1 MNLCLLLAIMLLW
14 AMRSSVQG
22 QCDKSSEATQL
33 NLSVTYELPSFTAD
47 FPIQNMV
54 MLDGVIYVGAVN
66 RIYALAPNL
75 TKLSEYRTG
84 PLLANETCGQKQ
96 SGTSSGGRVDNH
108 NIALVV
114 ENIYD
119 KGLYSCGSAD
129 NGVCRRHVLDDGASP
144 KTIDEEVYCFANK
157 VSLGTGQPIDSDVVV
172 SPSGSQVLNVE
183 SNVIKFFVG
192 NSEIPGRGN
201 ISGSAKH
208 LHTISLRK
216 MKTSQNGF
224 TFFSNTSYMDLIPSL
239 RGNYYLRYV
248 YSFHSGP
255 FTYFLTVQRVS
266 KDSQAYHS
274 RIVRMCSTDFVIR
287 RYVEMPLECISTD
300 KRRRRS
306 VKDVKVF
313 NILQAAYVTKAG
325 IDPELQKQVKVE
337 EGDDVLFA
345 AFAQGKPNSPE
356 PTPNSA
362 VCVMSLK
369 HINNMFKAY
378 MDRCNTVD
386 PYHFTG
392 SDKKSCYNVTSSD
405 DCDPHEGIHEGKE
418 STYRLQVTQF
428 VQRLEYWHK
437 DLTNTLVTS
446 ITVAPVHGRAVVYL
460 GTIDGRQIQ
469 VLFSR
474 FASPHVNIHLDSRPV
489 ISSVA
494 LLDADHPDGAI
505 LMATGNKITKVPLIG
520 PGCGQLTTCTSWL
533 LSSRVT
539 ECGWCDGRCTR
550 ATECPS
556 SSIWTQDYCT
566 PVITEFYPKSG
577 PVRGSTVVTICGRN
591 FGFDKTE
598 NFKASVV
605 TVEVAGASCKL
616 PRQENTNRWTE
627 MHCSPVFNG
636 NFTPS
641 GDAVKVTSGHK
652 VAKMG
657 KFTFV
662 DPVIHEIFPT
672 FGPKSGNT
680 MLTIRGEFLNTGNKQ
695 EVTVGKVACKIE
707 SVSSTMLTCKTPPH
721 AVHSKQTVKLT
732 VDSVERRAPVLFTYN
747 PDPIINNIQ
756 PSRSFVSGGCTV
768 SANGLFLQSGLQP
781 QMVLSTGQDKELFQ
795 VSCVYGE
802 NRTSIQCT
810 TPSLAKLHL
819 QPPVVTK
826 VAFVLD
832 GYSTDC
838 WDLIYVED
846 PLFQDPKLTSKDNKS
861 IVELKGDRMD
871 REAMKCQVLTV
882 SNHSCES
889 LTLVGNT
896 LECIVPTELQAAT
909 AKELQVEWRQAD
921 SIRHLGKVT
930 LAQEQDY
937 TGLIV
942 GCVSFSL
949 LLLLLGMVLMWRKN
963 KHIDDLSEVWY
974 DGRGHIQHLDRLA
987 NARSISPTNEMVSHE
1002 SVDYRTTLL
1011 EDQGIDRP
1019 ETCRAAPVIYGGNG
1033 ELLSPRL
1040 GALGGGIGIGMGMG
1054 MGMAM
1059 EGELVSPLLMAPV
1072 HIDPSCLHP
1081 DLLTEMQH
1089 VVIAR
1094 ERLLLHLNQV
1104 IGRGHFGCV
1113 FHGTLLESDGQK
1125 LHCAVKS
1132 LNRITDLEEVSQF
1145 LKEGIIMKDFSHP
1158 NVLSL
1163 MGICLPPEGS
1173 PLVVLPYMKH
1183 GDLRNFIRD
1192 EGHNPTVKDLMG
1204 FGLQV
1209 ARGMEYLASKKFVH
1223 RDLAARNCMLDESY
1237 TVKVADFGLARDV
1250 YDKEYYSVHNKSGVK
1265 LPVKWMALESLQT
1278 HKFTTKSDVW
1288 SFGVLLWELMTR
1300 GAPPYSDVNSFD
1312 ITVFL
1317 LQGRRLLQPEF
1328 CPDAL
1333 YTVMIE
1339 CWHPKPERRPSF
1351 SELVSRISAIFSSFS
1366 GEHYV
1371 LLNTTYVNIDKM
1383 SPYPSLLAS
1392 TASSSSSSSS
1402 EPSTSTSLPSHSPL
1416 FCHVERDCCT

>member
-1 MNLCLLLAIMLLW
+1 MNLCCLPAVPLLLLLLW
-14 AMRSSVQG
+14 ALSASAEG
-22 QCDKSSEATQL
+22 HCDKSPETNKL
-33 NLSVTYELPSFTAD
+33 NLSVSYELPTFTAD
-47 FPIQNMV
+47 SPIQNMV
-54 MLDGVIYVGAVN
+54 TLDGIIYVGAVN
-66 RIYALAPNL
+66 RIYALAPDL
-75 TKLSEYRTG
+75 TKLSEYHTG
-84 PLLANETCGQKQ
+84 PLLANQTCGQKFAN
-96 SGTSSGGRVDNH
+96 TSFGGGRKDNV
-108 NIALVV
+108 NVALVL

-119 KGLYSCGSAD
+119 KGLFSCGSAD
-129 NGVCRRHVLDDGASP
+129 NGVCRRHVLEDDVSQ
-144 KTIDEEVYCFANK
+144 KSVDEQVYCFTDLK
-157 VSLGTGQPIDSDVVV
+157 QDKGQPRDSDVVV

-183 SNVIKFFVG
+183 SNMIMFFVG
-192 NSEIPGRGN
+192 NSEIPGLGN
-201 ISGSAKH
+201 GIGSATH
-208 LHTISLRK
+208 PHTMSLRK

-224 TFFSNTSYMDLIPSL
+224 TFLSSQSYMDLIPPL
-239 RGNYYLRYV
+239 RGSYYLRYV

-255 FTYFLTVQRVS
+255 FTYFLTVQQVS
-266 KDSQAYHS
+266 KDSQAYHT
-274 RIVRMCSTDFVIR
+274 RIVRMCSFDHDIR

-306 VKDVKVF
+306 TEDVKVF
-313 NILQAAYVTKAG
+313 NILQAANVTKVG
-325 IDPELQKQVKVE
+325 SDVELQRQLKVE
-337 EGDDVLFA
+337 EDDDVLFA
-345 AFAQGKPNSPE
+345 AFARGKPNSPE

-362 VCVMSLK
+362 ICIMSLK
-369 HINNMFKAY
+369 HINDMFKMY
-378 MDRCNTVD
+378 MKKCNTVD
-386 PYHFTG
+386 LYHFTG
-392 SDKKSCYNVTSSD
+392 SDTKSCYNVSSSN

-418 STYRLQVTQF
+418 GKYRLQVTQF

-437 DLTNTLVTS
+437 ELTNTLVTS
-446 ITVAPVHGRAVVYL
+446 INVVPVHGRAVAYL
-460 GTIDGRQIQ
+460 GTADGRHIQ
-469 VLFSR
+469 VVFSR
-474 FASPHVNIHLDSRPV
+474 SLRPHVNIRLDSRPV
-489 ISSVA
+489 SAGVVLPGQNLSEGA
-494 LLDADHPDGAI
+494 LL
-505 LMATGNKITKVPLIG
+505 LATGNKITKVPLIG
-520 PGCGQLTTCTSWL
+520 PGCDQLTTCTSCL

-550 ATECPS
+550 ANQCP
-556 SSIWTQDYCT
+556 SSIWTQEYCT
-566 PVITEFYPKSG
+566 PVITKVFPTSG
-577 PVRGSTVVTICGRN
+577 PIRGSTTVTICGLN
-591 FGFDKTE
+591 FGFVKTE
-598 NFKASVV
+598 SFKVPLV
-605 TVEVAGASCKL
+605 TVEVAGAHCKL
-616 PRQENTNRWTE
+616 LRQDYINRWTE
-627 MHCSPVFNG
+627 IQCSPMSAG

-641 GDAVKVTSGHK
+641 GHTVKVTSGHM
-652 VAKMG
+652 VAKMDG
-657 KFTFV
+657 FTFV
-662 DPVIHEIFPT
+662 DPVISEIFPT
-672 FGPKSGNT
+672 FGPKSGST
-680 MLTIRGEFLNTGNKQ
+680 MLTIRGASLDTGNKL
-695 EVTVGKVACKIE
+695 EVTVGKAACNIQ
-707 SVSSTMLTCKTPPH
+707 SLSPTMLTCKTSPY
-721 AVHSKQTVKLT
+721 AVPCKQPVKLT
-732 VDSVERRAPVLFTYN
+732 VDSVERQAPLLFTYN
-747 PDPIINNIQ
+747 RDPIISSIQ

-768 SANGLFLQSGLQP
+768 VAHGLFLQSGLQP
-781 QMVLSTGQDKELFQ
+781 QMILTTGQDAEVFH

-802 NRTSIQCT
+802 NGTSIHCT
-810 TPSLAKLHL
+810 TPSLAKLAL

-832 GYSTDC
+832 GYMTEQK
-838 WDLIYVED
+838 DLIYVED

-896 LECIVPTELQAAT
+896 LECTIPTELQT
-909 AKELQVEWRQAD
+909 TTSKELQVEWRQAD
-921 SIRHLGKVT
+921 SVIHLGNLM

-937 TGLIV
+937 TGLVV
-942 GCVSFSL
+942 GSVCVSL
-949 LLLLLGMVLMWRKN
+949 LLLLLGSLLMWRRNKN
-963 KHIDDLSEVWY
+963 IDDLSEVWY

-987 NARSISPTNEMVSHE
+987 NARSVSPTNEMVSHE
-1002 SVDYRTTLL
+1002 SVDYRTNLL
-1011 EDQGIDRP
+1011 EDQGTDRP
-1019 ETCRAAPVIYGGNG
+1019 ETCRAGPPIYGSNG

-1040 GALGGGIGIGMGMG
+1040 VTLGSGMGLG
-1054 MGMAM
+1054 M

-1081 DLLTEMQH
+1081 DLLTEVQH

-1094 ERLLLHLNQV
+1094 EQLLLHLNQV

-1113 FHGTLLESDGQK
+1113 FHGTLLEPDGQK
-1125 LHCAVKS
+1125 QHCAVKS

-1163 MGICLPPEGS
+1163 LGICLPPEGS
-1173 PLVVLPYMKH
+1173 PLMVLPYMKH

-1192 EGHNPTVKDLMG
+1192 EAHNPTVKDLMG

-1339 CWHPKPERRPSF
+1339 CWHPNPERRHSY
-1351 SELVSRISAIFSSFS
+1351 SELVSSTTYYYSYC
-1366 GEHYV
+1366 GVHY
-1371 LLNTTYVNIDKM
+1371 LLTTTYVHIVKM
-1383 SPYPSLLAS
+1383 NPYPSLLVS
-1392 TASSSSSSSS
+1392 THLTPSSSSLSSD
-1402 EPSTSTSLPSHSPL
+1402 PFTSTSLPTQSHLLSR
-1416 FCHVERDCCT
+1416 VERQCCT

>member
-1 MNLCLLLAIMLLW
+1 PGSHSQSLHHCGHDSERRPSVLDVFILFC
-14 AMRSSVQG
+14 VQG
-22 QCDKSSEATQL
+22 QCDKSSETSKL
-33 NLSVTYELPSFTAD
+33 NLSVTYELPTFTAD

-54 MLDGVIYVGAVN
+54 TLDGIIYVGTVN

-84 PLLANETCGQKQ
+84 PLHANETCGQR
-96 SGTSSGGRVDNH
+96 GTGTRSNGTVDNH

-129 NGVCRRHVLDDGASP
+129 KGVCRRHVLDDDISP
-144 KTIDEEVYCFANK
+144 KTVDEEVYCFADK
-157 VSLGTGQPIDSDVVV
+157 VGRGRGQPSDSDVVV

-192 NSEIPGRGN
+192 NSEIPGSGN
-201 ISGSAKH
+201 ESSH
-208 LHTISLRK
+208 PHTISLRK

-224 TFFSNTSYMDLIPSL
+224 TFFSNHSYMDLIPSL

-266 KDSQAYHS
+266 RDSQAYHT
-274 RIVRMCSTDFVIR
+274 RIVRMCSSDLVIR
-287 RYVEMPLECISTD
+287 RYIEMPLECISTD

-306 VKDVKVF
+306 TEEMKVF
-313 NILQAAYVTKAG
+313 NILQAAHVTKVG
-325 IDPELQKQVKVE
+325 NDIELLKQLKVE

-345 AFAQGKPNSPE
+345 AFARGKPDSPE

-369 HINNMFKAY
+369 HLNNMFKIY
-378 MDRCNTVD
+378 MQKCNTVD
-386 PYHFTG
+386 PYHFTA
-392 SDKKSCYNVTSSD
+392 SDKKSCYNVVRLRARK
-405 DCDPHEGIHEGKE
+405 EGK
-418 STYRLQVTQF
+418 YRLQVTQF

-437 DLTNTLVTS
+437 ELTNTLVTS
-446 ITVAPVHGRAVVYL
+446 ITVVPVHGRTVAYL
-460 GTIDGRQIQ
+460 GTADGRHIQ

-474 FASPHVNIHLDSRPV
+474 FASPHVNIRLDPSPV
-489 ISSVA
+489 SSSVA
-494 LLDADHPDGAI
+494 LLDDNNSEGSL

-520 PGCGQLTTCTSWL
+520 PGCGQLTTCTSCL

-539 ECGWCDGRCTR
+539 DCGWCDGRCTR
-550 ATECPS
+550 AHQCPAS
-556 SSIWTQDYCT
+556 VWTQQHCT
-566 PVITEFYPKSG
+566 PVITKVFPASG
-577 PVRGSTVVTICGRN
+577 PIRGSTAVTICGRN
-591 FGFDKTE
+591 FGFDRTE
-598 NFKASVV
+598 SFKASLV
-605 TVEVAGASCKL
+605 TVEVAGAHCKL
-616 PRQENTNRWTE
+616 PRQDNANR
-627 MHCSPVFNG
+627 CVG

-641 GDAVKVTSGHK
+641 GHTVK
-652 VAKMG
+652 
-657 KFTFV
+657 

-680 MLTIRGEFLNTGNKQ
+680 MLTIRGAFLDTGNKRD
-695 EVTVGKVACKIE
+695 VTVGKAACKIL
-707 SVSSTMLTCKTPPH
+707 SLSPTMLTCKTPPH
-721 AVHSKQTVKLT
+721 AVPSDQPVKLT
-732 VDSVERRAPVLFTYN
+732 VDSVERLAPVLFTYN
-747 PDPIINNIQ
+747 QDPIINSIQ

-768 SANGLFLQSGLQP
+768 SAHGFFLQSGLQP
-781 QMVLSTGQDKELFQ
+781 QMVLTTGQDAKVFH

-810 TPSLAKLHL
+810 TPSLAKLAL

-832 GYSTDC
+832 GYSTDQ

-896 LECIVPTELQAAT
+896 LECTVPTELQAAT
-909 AKELQVEWRQAD
+909 SKELQVEWRQAD
-921 SIRHLGKVT
+921 SIKHLGKVT
-930 LAQEQDY
+930 LAQEQDF

-942 GCVSFSL
+942 GCVCVSL
-949 LLLLLGMVLMWRKN
+949 LLLLLATLLMWRRN

-987 NARSISPTNEMVSHE
+987 NARSVSPTNEMVSHE

-1011 EDQGIDRP
+1011 E
-1019 ETCRAAPVIYGGNG
+1019 AAPPIYGGNG

-1040 GALGGGIGIGMGMG
+1040 GALGGGMGIGLG
-1054 MGMAM
+1054 M

-1081 DLLTEMQH
+1081 DLLTEVQH

-1094 ERLLLHLNQV
+1094 EQLLLHLNQV

-1113 FHGTLLESDGQK
+1113 FHGTLLEPDGQK
-1125 LHCAVKS
+1125 QHCAVKS

-1163 MGICLPPEGS
+1163 LGICLPPEGS

-1192 EGHNPTVKDLMG
+1192 EAHNPTVKDLMG

-1312 ITVFL
+1312 ITVYL

-1392 TASSSSSSSS
+1392 SSSSPTTTITAPSSPIADRR
-1402 EPSTSTSLPSHSPL
+1402 EPQRTLGLTLSAPPTVLT
-1416 FCHVERDCCT
+1416 VR

>member
-1 MNLCLLLAIMLLW
+1 MH
-14 AMRSSVQG
+14 MR
-22 QCDKSSEATQL
+22 
-33 NLSVTYELPSFTAD
+33 
-47 FPIQNMV
+47 
-54 MLDGVIYVGAVN
+54 
-66 RIYALAPNL
+66 
-75 TKLSEYRTG
+75 
-84 PLLANETCGQKQ
+84 
-96 SGTSSGGRVDNH
+96 
-108 NIALVV
+108 
-114 ENIYD
+114 
-119 KGLYSCGSAD
+119 
-129 NGVCRRHVLDDGASP
+129 
-144 KTIDEEVYCFANK
+144 
-157 VSLGTGQPIDSDVVV
+157 
-172 SPSGSQVLNVE
+172 
-183 SNVIKFFVG
+183 
-192 NSEIPGRGN
+192 
-201 ISGSAKH
+201 
-208 LHTISLRK
+208 
-216 MKTSQNGF
+216 
-224 TFFSNTSYMDLIPSL
+224 
-239 RGNYYLRYV
+239 
-248 YSFHSGP
+248 
-255 FTYFLTVQRVS
+255 
-266 KDSQAYHS
+266 
-274 RIVRMCSTDFVIR
+274 
-287 RYVEMPLECISTD
+287 
-300 KRRRRS
+300 
-306 VKDVKVF
+306 
-313 NILQAAYVTKAG
+313 
-325 IDPELQKQVKVE
+325 
-337 EGDDVLFA
+337 
-345 AFAQGKPNSPE
+345 
-356 PTPNSA
+356 
-362 VCVMSLK
+362 
-369 HINNMFKAY
+369 
-378 MDRCNTVD
+378 
-386 PYHFTG
+386 
-392 SDKKSCYNVTSSD
+392 
-405 DCDPHEGIHEGKE
+405 GIHEGKE
-418 STYRLQVTQF
+418 GQVPRLQVTLF

-437 DLTNTLVTS
+437 VLKNTLVTS
-446 ITVAPVHGRAVVYL
+446 INVVPVHGRAVAYL
-460 GTIDGRQIQ
+460 GTADGRHIQ
-469 VLFSR
+469 VQFSR
-474 FASPHVNIHLDSRPV
+474 YASPHVNIRLDSRPV
-489 ISSVA
+489 SSSVA
-494 LLDADHPDGAI
+494 LMDADGSGGA
-505 LMATGNKITKVPLIG
+505 LLVATGNKITKVPLSG
-520 PGCGQLTTCTSWL
+520 PGCAQMTSCTACL
-533 LSSRVT
+533 VSSRVT
-539 ECGWCDGRCTR
+539 GCGWCDGRCTR
-550 ATECPS
+550 AEQCPS
-556 SSIWTQDYCT
+556 SSSSSSAWTQDYCT
-566 PVITEFYPKSG
+566 PVLTKVFPTSG
-577 PVRGSTVVTICGRN
+577 PIRGSTVVTLCGQN
-591 FGFDKTE
+591 FGFVKTDLS
-598 NFKASVV
+598 FKSAVV
-605 TVEVAGASCKL
+605 SVEVAGAPCKL
-616 PRQENTNRWTE
+616 SRQDNLNRWTE
-627 MHCSPVFNG
+627 MQCSPVISG

-641 GDAVKVTSGHK
+641 GTTVKVTSGHK
-652 VAKMG
+652 VTAIEG
-657 KFTFV
+657 FTFV

-680 MLTIRGEFLNTGNKQ
+680 MLTIRGAFLDTGNKR
-695 EVTVGKVACKIE
+695 EVMIGRAVCKIQ
-707 SVSSTMLTCKTPPH
+707 SLSSTMLTCKTPPH
-721 AVHSKQTVKLT
+721 AVNSKQPVKLT
-732 VDSVERRAPVLFTYN
+732 VDSVERLAPLPFSYN
-747 PDPIINNIQ
+747 PDPIISSIQ

-768 SANGLFLQSGLQP
+768 SAHGLFLQSGLQP
-781 QMVLSTGQDKELFQ
+781 QMVLTTGQDAEVFH

-810 TPSLAKLHL
+810 TPSLVKLAL

-826 VAFVLD
+826 VSFVLD
-832 GYSTDC
+832 GYSTGQ

-889 LTLVGNT
+889 LILVGNT
-896 LECIVPTELQAAT
+896 LECTVPNELQAAT

-921 SIRHLGKVT
+921 SIRHLGVVT
-930 LAQEQDY
+930 LAQEQDF

-942 GCVSFSL
+942 GCVCVSL
-949 LLLLLGMVLMWRKN
+949 LLLLLGTLLMWRRN

-987 NARSISPTNEMVSHE
+987 NARSVSPTNEMVSHE

-1011 EDQGIDRP
+1011 EDQGTDRP
-1019 ETCRAAPVIYGGNG
+1019 ETCRGAPPIYGGNG

-1040 GALGGGIGIGMGMG
+1040 GVLAGGLG
-1054 MGMAM
+1054 M
-1059 EGELVSPLLMAPV
+1059 EGELMSPLLMAPV

-1081 DLLTEMQH
+1081 DLLNEVQH

-1094 ERLLLHLNQV
+1094 EKLLLHLNQV

-1113 FHGTLLESDGQK
+1113 FHGTLLEPEGQNQ
-1125 LHCAVKS
+1125 HCAVKS

-1163 MGICLPPEGS
+1163 LGICLPQEGS

-1351 SELVSRISAIFSSFS
+1351 SELVSRISAIFASFS

-1371 LLNTTYVNIDKM
+1371 LLNTTYVNIEKM

-1392 TASSSSSSSS
+1392 SSNITSTTTSTTTMGDSFPSSSSD
-1402 EPSTSTSLPSHSPL
+1402 PTTSTSLPTQSPL
-1416 FCHVERDCCT
+1416 FCHVV

>member
-1 MNLCLLLAIMLLW
+1 MNLLLLHATVLLW
-14 AMRSSVQG
+14 ALCPSMQNY
-22 QCDKSSEATQL
+22 CDKSSETSKL
-33 NLSVTYELPSFTAD
+33 NLSVTYELPTFTAD

-54 MLDGVIYVGAVN
+54 TLEGIIYVGAVN

-75 TKLSEYRTG
+75 TKLSEYHTG
-84 PLLANETCGQKQ
+84 PLLASQACGLTQTRTGST
-96 SGTSSGGRVDNH
+96 SGVDNH

-119 KGLYSCGSAD
+119 KGLYSCGSVD
-129 NGVCRRHVLDDGASP
+129 NGVCRRHVLDDGNSLKA
-144 KTIDEEVYCFANK
+144 IDEEVYCFADK
-157 VSLGTGQPIDSDVVV
+157 VQPGQGHPIDADVVV

-183 SNVIKFFVG
+183 SNVITFFVG
-192 NSEIPGRGN
+192 NSEIPKAGN
-201 ISGSAKH
+201 ISGSVLR
-208 LHTISLRK
+208 LHTISQRK

-224 TFFSNTSYMDLIPSL
+224 TFFSSLSYMDLIPSL
-239 RGNYYLRYV
+239 QGHYYLRYV

-255 FTYFLTVQRVS
+255 FTYFLTVQQVS
-266 KDSQAYHS
+266 KDTQAYHT
-274 RIVRMCSTDFVIR
+274 RIVRMCSSDLVIR
-287 RYVEMPLECISTD
+287 RYVEMPLECISTN
-300 KRRRRS
+300 KRRRRTTEE
-306 VKDVKVF
+306 VKVF
-313 NILQAAYVTKAG
+313 NILQAAHVTKVRNDA
-325 IDPELQKQVKVE
+325 ELQNQLKVE
-337 EGDDVLFA
+337 DNEDVLFA
-345 AFAQGKPNSPE
+345 AFAQGQPGSPE

-362 VCVMSLK
+362 VCAMSLK
-369 HINNMFKAY
+369 HINNLFKMY
-378 MDRCNTVD
+378 MQKCNTID

-392 SDKKSCYNVTSSD
+392 SERKSCYNM
-405 DCDPHEGIHEGKE
+405 
-418 STYRLQVTQF
+418 
-428 VQRLEYWHK
+428 
-437 DLTNTLVTS
+437 
-446 ITVAPVHGRAVVYL
+446 
-460 GTIDGRQIQ
+460 

-474 FASPHVNIHLDSRPV
+474 FTSPHVNIGLDSRPV
-489 ISSVA
+489 SASVVLPDKPHSEGA
-494 LLDADHPDGAI
+494 L
-505 LMATGNKITKVPLIG
+505 LMATGNKITKIPLIG
-520 PGCGQLTTCTSWL
+520 PGCGQLTTCISCL
-533 LSSRVT
+533 LSSKVT
-539 ECGWCDGRCTR
+539 QCGWCDGRCTR
-550 ATECPS
+550 RLQCPS
-556 SSIWTQDYCT
+556 SSGWSQDNCT
-566 PVITEFYPKSG
+566 PVITKVFPSSG
-577 PVRGSTVVTICGRN
+577 PIRGTTTITICGRN

-598 NFKASVV
+598 NFKPSMVN
-605 TVEVAGASCKL
+605 VEVAGAQCKL
-616 PRQENTNRWTE
+616 VRQDNVHRWTE
-627 MHCSPVFNG
+627 MQCSPTYSG
-636 NFTPS
+636 NFTLS
-641 GDAVKVTSGHK
+641 RHLVKVTSGHA
-652 VAKMG
+652 VAKLEG
-657 KFTFV
+657 FKFV
-662 DPVIHEIFPT
+662 DPVINDIFPT

-680 MLTIRGEFLNTGNKQ
+680 MLTIRGAFLDTGNKQ
-695 EVTVGKVACKIE
+695 VVTVGKASCKIQ
-707 SVSSTMLTCKTPPH
+707 SVSFSMLTCKTPPH
-721 AVHSKQTVKLT
+721 THAVPSEQPVKLT
-732 VDSVERRAPVLFTYN
+732 VDTVERQAPVPFTYN
-747 PDPIINNIQ
+747 EDPVISSIQ
-756 PSRSFVSGGCTV
+756 PLRSFVSGGCTV
-768 SANGLFLQSGLQP
+768 SAQGSYLQSGLQP
-781 QMVLSTGQDKELFQ
+781 QMVLRTAQDAAVFH

-810 TPSLAKLHL
+810 TPSLAKLPL

-832 GYSTDC
+832 GYLTDQK
-838 WDLIYVED
+838 DLIYVED

-889 LTLVGNT
+889 LTVVGNI
-896 LECIVPTELQAAT
+896 LECTVPTQLHAAT

-942 GCVSFSL
+942 GCVCVSL
-949 LLLLLGMVLMWRKN
+949 LLLFLGSLLMWKRN

-987 NARSISPTNEMVSHE
+987 NARSVSPTNEMVSHE

-1011 EDQGIDRP
+1011 EDQGVDRP
-1019 ETCRAAPVIYGGNG
+1019 ETCRAAPPIYRADG

-1040 GALGGGIGIGMGMG
+1040 GTLGGGLGLG
-1054 MGMAM
+1054 M
-1059 EGELVSPLLMAPV
+1059 EGDLVSPLLMAPV

-1081 DLLTEMQH
+1081 DLLTEVQH

-1094 ERLLLHLNQV
+1094 EQLLLHVNQI

-1113 FHGTLLESDGQK
+1113 FHGTLLEPDGQK
-1125 LHCAVKS
+1125 QHCAIKS

-1145 LKEGIIMKDFSHP
+1145 LKEGIIMKDFSHT

-1163 MGICLPPEGS
+1163 LGICLPPEGS

-1192 EGHNPTVKDLMG
+1192 EVHNPTVKDLMG

-1351 SELVSRISAIFSSFS
+1351 SELVSRIATIFSSFS

-1371 LLNTTYVNIDKM
+1371 LLNTTYVNIEKM

-1392 TASSSSSSSS
+1392 TSSSSDSSS
-1402 EPSTSTSLPSHSPL
+1402 EPCTSLSLPSQSPL
-1416 FCHVERDCCT
+1416 LCRKDHECCT

>member
-1 MNLCLLLAIMLLW
+1 MNLCLLHAIMLLW
-14 AMRSSVQG
+14 AVRSSVQG
-22 QCDKSSEATQL
+22 QCDKSSEDTKL
-33 NLSVTYELPSFTAD
+33 NLSVTYELPSFTAE

-54 MLDGVIYVGAVN
+54 ILDGVIYVGAVN

-75 TKLSEYRTG
+75 RKLSEYHTG
-84 PLLANETCGQKQ
+84 PLRANETCGQKLN
-96 SGTSSGGRVDNH
+96 GASSSGRVDNH
-108 NIALVV
+108 NIALVA
-114 ENIYD
+114 ENVYD

-129 NGVCRRHVLDDGASP
+129 NGVCRRHVVDDGVRKSV
-144 KTIDEEVYCFANK
+144 DEEVYCFADNK
-157 VSLGTGQPIDSDVVV
+157 KLETGQPDDSDVVV
-172 SPSGSQVLNVE
+172 SPLGSQVLNVE

-192 NSEIPGRGN
+192 NSEIPGRRN
-201 ISGSAKH
+201 ISSSAKH
-208 LHTISLRK
+208 PHTLSLRK

-224 TFFSNTSYMDLIPSL
+224 TFFSNRSYMDLIPSL

-248 YSFHSGP
+248 YSFQSGP
-255 FTYFLTVQRVS
+255 FTYFLTVQQVS
-266 KDSQAYHS
+266 KNSQAYHS
-274 RIVRMCSTDFVIR
+274 RIVRMCSTDSVIR
-287 RYVEMPLECISTD
+287 RYVEMPLQCISTN

-306 VKDVKVF
+306 GTDVKVF

-325 IDPELQKQVKVE
+325 IDPEFQKLMKLE
-337 EGDDVLFA
+337 EDDDVLFA
-345 AFAQGKPNSPE
+345 AFAEGKPNSKD

-362 VCVMSLK
+362 VCVIALK
-369 HINNMFKAY
+369 NINAMFKTY
-378 MDRCNTVD
+378 MGTCNTIE

-392 SDKKSCYNVTSSD
+392 LDNISCYNGVRSGNGRGLQFSKSH
-405 DCDPHEGIHEGKE
+405 CRPE
-418 STYRLQVTQF
+418 STYRLQVTQLY
-428 VQRLEYWHK
+428 QRLEYWHK

-446 ITVAPVHGRAVVYL
+446 ITVVPVHGRAVVYL
-460 GTIDGRQIQ
+460 GTADGRQIQ

-489 ISSVA
+489 TASVA
-494 LLDADHPDGAI
+494 LLDADHSDGAI

-520 PGCGQLTTCTSWL
+520 PGCGQLTTCISCL

-550 ATECPS
+550 ASECT

-566 PVITEFYPKSG
+566 PEITKVSPASG
-577 PVRGSTVVTICGRN
+577 PIRGSTVVTICGKN

-598 NFKASVV
+598 NFKASMV

-616 PRQENTNRWTE
+616 WTE

-636 NFTPS
+636 NLTPS
-641 GDAVKVTSGHK
+641 GDVVKVTSGQN
-652 VAKMG
+652 VT
-657 KFTFV
+657 KFKGFNFV
-662 DPVIHEIFPT
+662 DPVISDIFPT

-680 MLTIRGEFLNTGNKQ
+680 MLTITGANLDTGSKR
-695 EVTVGKVACKIE
+695 EVTIGNAICNVQ
-707 SVSSTMLTCKTPPH
+707 SWSSNMVTCKTPPY
-721 AVHSKQTVKLT
+721 AVLSSQTVKLT
-732 VDSVERRAPVLFTYN
+732 VDSVERRAPMQFTYN
-747 PDPIINNIQ
+747 QDPIINNIQ
-756 PSRSFVSGGCTV
+756 PSRSFVRLEFSLLRSPLAPAIAVAT
-768 SANGLFLQSGLQP
+768 LP
-781 QMVLSTGQDKELFQ
+781 
-795 VSCVYGE
+795 SCVYGE
-802 NRTSIQCT
+802 NQTSIQCT
-810 TPSLAKLHL
+810 TPSLVKLGM
-819 QPPVVTK
+819 QPPVITRVS
-826 VAFVLD
+826 FVLD
-832 GYSTDC
+832 GYSTKQLDM
-838 WDLIYVED
+838 IYVED

-896 LECIVPTELQAAT
+896 LQCIVPTELQVAT
-909 AKELQVEWRQAD
+909 AKELN
-921 SIRHLGKVT
+921 SSLPPSCPPTPTHP
-930 LAQEQDY
+930 
-937 TGLIV
+937 
-942 GCVSFSL
+942 SL
-949 LLLLLGMVLMWRKN
+949 LSFCPSSSFHSTEFSITFSTSRCPLSL
-963 KHIDDLSEVWY
+963 DLSEVWY

-987 NARSISPTNEMVSHE
+987 NARSVSPTNEMVSHE

-1011 EDQGIDRP
+1011 E
-1019 ETCRAAPVIYGGNG
+1019 AAPPIYGGNG

-1040 GALGGGIGIGMGMG
+1040 GALGGGIGMGLGMGMG
-1054 MGMAM
+1054 MDGD
-1059 EGELVSPLLMAPV
+1059 LVSPLLMAPV

-1081 DLLTEMQH
+1081 DLLTEVQH

-1113 FHGTLLESDGQK
+1113 FHGTLLEPDGQK

-1163 MGICLPPEGS
+1163 LGICLPPEGS

-1383 SPYPSLLAS
+1383 SPYPSLLSS
-1392 TASSSSSSSS
+1392 TISGRQNGHRR
-1402 EPSTSTSLPSHSPL
+1402 STSQ
-1416 FCHVERDCCT
+1416 

>member
-1 MNLCLLLAIMLLW
+1 MNLHSFHAAVLLW
-14 AMRSSVQG
+14 ALCPTVQG
-22 QCDKSSEATQL
+22 QCDKSPETNKL
-33 NLSVTYELPSFTAD
+33 IPSVTYELPTFTAD

-54 MLDGVIYVGAVN
+54 VLDGIIYVGAVN

-75 TKLSEYRTG
+75 TKLSEYHTG
-84 PLLANETCGQKQ
+84 PLFANQTCGHKTTN
-96 SGTSSGGRVDNH
+96 TSSGGRVDNR

-129 NGVCRRHVLDDGASP
+129 NGVCRRHVLDDGNSL
-144 KTIDEEVYCFANK
+144 KTVDEYVYCFTDTGRQGK
-157 VSLGTGQPIDSDVVV
+157 GQPINADVVV
-172 SPSGSQVLNVE
+172 SRSGSQVLNVE

-192 NSEIPGRGN
+192 NSEIPGFGT
-201 ISGSAKH
+201 ITGSATNP
-208 LHTISLRK
+208 HTISLRK

-224 TFFSNTSYMDLIPSL
+224 TFFSNLSYMDLIPPL

-266 KDSQAYHS
+266 KDSQAYHT
-274 RIVRMCSTDFVIR
+274 RIVRMCSSDLVIR
-287 RYVEMPLECISTD
+287 RYIEMPLECISTD

-306 VKDVKVF
+306 TEEVKVF
-313 NILQAAYVTKAG
+313 NILQAAHVAKVG
-325 IDPELQKQVKVE
+325 SDVVLQRQLKVE

-345 AFAQGKPNSPE
+345 AFAKGKLNSPE

-362 VCVMSLK
+362 VCIMSLK
-369 HINNMFKAY
+369 HINNMFKMY
-378 MDRCNTVD
+378 MQKCNTVD

-392 SDKKSCYNVTSSD
+392 SDKNFLSGGCQLRRK
-405 DCDPHEGIHEGKE
+405 EGK
-418 STYRLQVTQF
+418 YRLQVTQF
-428 VQRLEYWHK
+428 VQRLEFWHK
-437 DLTNTLVTS
+437 ELTDTLVTS
-446 ITVAPVHGRAVVYL
+446 ITVVPVHGRAVAYL
-460 GTIDGRQIQ
+460 GTADGRHIQ

-474 FASPHVNIHLDSRPV
+474 FVSPHVNIRLDSRPV
-489 ISSVA
+489 STSVA
-494 LLDADHPDGAI
+494 LLDSDPSEGAM

-520 PGCGQLTTCTSWL
+520 PGCGQLTTCTSCL
-533 LSSRVT
+533 LLSRVT

-550 ATECPS
+550 ASQCPS
-556 SSIWTQDYCT
+556 PSVWNQDYCT
-566 PVITEFYPKSG
+566 PVITKVTISPTSG
-577 PVRGSTVVTICGRN
+577 PVRGSTVVTMCGDN

-598 NFKASVV
+598 SFKASVV
-605 TVEVAGASCKL
+605 TVEVAGAPCKL
-616 PRQENTNRWTE
+616 ARQDINRYVWV
-627 MHCSPVFNG
+627 CL
-636 NFTPS
+636 
-641 GDAVKVTSGHK
+641 
-652 VAKMG
+652 
-657 KFTFV
+657 FV
-662 DPVIHEIFPT
+662 PGSTHGVYDPVIHEIFPT

-680 MLTIRGEFLNTGNKQ
+680 MLTIRGAFLDTGNRQ
-695 EVTVGKVACKIE
+695 EVTIGKSACKIQ
-707 SVSSTMLTCKTPPH
+707 SLSASMLTCKTPPNTFP
-721 AVHSKQTVKLT
+721 SKQSVKLT
-732 VDSVERRAPVLFTYN
+732 VDSVERLAPQMFTYN
-747 PDPIINNIQ
+747 QDPIINSIQ

-768 SANGLFLQSGLQP
+768 AAHGFFLQSGLQP
-781 QMVLSTGQDKELFQ
+781 QMVLTTGQDEEVFH

-810 TPSLAKLHL
+810 TPSLAKLGL
-819 QPPVVTK
+819 QPPVFTK

-832 GYSTDC
+832 GFSTDQ

-896 LECIVPTELQAAT
+896 LECTVPTELQAVPPR
-909 AKELQVEWRQAD
+909 ELQVEWRQAD

-930 LAQEQDY
+930 LAQEPDY

-942 GCVSFSL
+942 GCVCVSL
-949 LLLLLGMVLMWRKN
+949 LLLGLGTLLMWRRN

-987 NARSISPTNEMVSHE
+987 NARSVSPTNEMVSHE

-1011 EDQGIDRP
+1011 EVSSCSLP
-1019 ETCRAAPVIYGGNG
+1019 
-1033 ELLSPRL
+1033 LL
-1040 GALGGGIGIGMGMG
+1040 GALGGGIGLGMD
-1054 MGMAM
+1054 
-1059 EGELVSPLLMAPV
+1059 GELVSPLLMAPV

-1081 DLLTEMQH
+1081 DLLTEVQH

-1094 ERLLLHLNQV
+1094 EQLLLHLNQV

-1113 FHGTLLESDGQK
+1113 FHGTLLEPDGQK
-1125 LHCAVKS
+1125 QHCAVKS

-1163 MGICLPPEGS
+1163 LGICLPPEGS

-1392 TASSSSSSSS
+1392 SNTTASSTSSSLSD
-1402 EPSTSTSLPSHSPL
+1402 PSTSTSLPNQSHL

>member
-1 MNLCLLLAIMLLW
+1 MNLHSFHAAVLLW
-14 AMRSSVQG
+14 ALCPTVQG
-22 QCDKSSEATQL
+22 QCDKSPETNKL
-33 NLSVTYELPSFTAD
+33 IPSVTYELPTFTAD

-54 MLDGVIYVGAVN
+54 VLDGIIYVGAVN

-75 TKLSEYRTG
+75 TKLSEYHTG
-84 PLLANETCGQKQ
+84 PLFANQTCGHKTTN
-96 SGTSSGGRVDNH
+96 TSSGGRVDNR

-129 NGVCRRHVLDDGASP
+129 NGVCRRHVLDDGNSL
-144 KTIDEEVYCFANK
+144 KTVDEYVYCFTDTGRQGK
-157 VSLGTGQPIDSDVVV
+157 GQPINADVVV
-172 SPSGSQVLNVE
+172 SRSGSQVLNVE

-192 NSEIPGRGN
+192 NSEIPGFGT
-201 ISGSAKH
+201 ITGSATNP
-208 LHTISLRK
+208 HTISLRK

-224 TFFSNTSYMDLIPSL
+224 TFFSNLSYMDLIPPL

-266 KDSQAYHS
+266 KDSQAYHT
-274 RIVRMCSTDFVIR
+274 RIVRMCSSDLVIR
-287 RYVEMPLECISTD
+287 RYIEMPLECISTD

-306 VKDVKVF
+306 TEEVKVF
-313 NILQAAYVTKAG
+313 NILQAAHVAKVG
-325 IDPELQKQVKVE
+325 SDVVLQRQLKVE

-345 AFAQGKPNSPE
+345 AFAKGKLNSPE

-362 VCVMSLK
+362 VCIMSLK
-369 HINNMFKAY
+369 HINNMFKMY
-378 MDRCNTVD
+378 MQKCNTVD

-392 SDKKSCYNVTSSD
+392 SDKKSCYNVVRARRGR
-405 DCDPHEGIHEGKE
+405 CVCWGE
-418 STYRLQVTQF
+418 YRLQVTQF
-428 VQRLEYWHK
+428 VQRLEFWHK
-437 DLTNTLVTS
+437 ELTDTLVTS
-446 ITVAPVHGRAVVYL
+446 ITVVPVHGRAVAYL
-460 GTIDGRQIQ
+460 GTADGRHIQ

-474 FASPHVNIHLDSRPV
+474 FVSPHVNIRLDSRPV
-489 ISSVA
+489 STSVA
-494 LLDADHPDGAI
+494 LLDSDPSEGAM

-520 PGCGQLTTCTSWL
+520 PGCGQLTTCTSCL
-533 LSSRVT
+533 LLSRVT

-550 ATECPS
+550 ASQCPS
-556 SSIWTQDYCT
+556 PSVWNQDYCT
-566 PVITEFYPKSG
+566 PVITKISPTSG
-577 PVRGSTVVTICGRN
+577 PVRGSTVVTMCGDN

-598 NFKASVV
+598 SFKASVV
-605 TVEVAGASCKL
+605 TVEVAGAPCKL
-616 PRQENTNRWTE
+616 ARQDINRYVW
-627 MHCSPVFNG
+627 
-636 NFTPS
+636 
-641 GDAVKVTSGHK
+641 
-652 VAKMG
+652 
-657 KFTFV
+657 

-680 MLTIRGEFLNTGNKQ
+680 MLTIRGAFLDTGNRQ
-695 EVTVGKVACKIE
+695 EVTIGKSACKIQR
-707 SVSSTMLTCKTPPH
+707 SVQSHLYPFSSFFFFFFFL
-721 AVHSKQTVKLT
+721 LT
-732 VDSVERRAPVLFTYN
+732 VDSVERLAPQMFTYN
-747 PDPIINNIQ
+747 QDPIINSIQ
-756 PSRSFVSGGCTV
+756 PSRSFVRSELY
-768 SANGLFLQSGLQP
+768 SLR
-781 QMVLSTGQDKELFQ
+781 TG
-795 VSCVYGE
+795 CVYGE

-810 TPSLAKLHL
+810 TPSLAKLGL
-819 QPPVVTK
+819 QPPVFTK

-832 GYSTDC
+832 GFSTDQ

-861 IVELKGDRMD
+861 IGDRMD

-896 LECIVPTELQAAT
+896 LECTVPTELQAVPPR
-909 AKELQVEWRQAD
+909 ELQVEWRQAD

-930 LAQEQDY
+930 LAQEPDY

-942 GCVSFSL
+942 GCVCVSL
-949 LLLLLGMVLMWRKN
+949 LLLGLGTLLMWRRN

-987 NARSISPTNEMVSHE
+987 NARSVSPTNEMVSHE

-1011 EDQGIDRP
+1011 EDQGNDRP
-1019 ETCRAAPVIYGGNG
+1019 ETCRGAPPIYGGNG

-1040 GALGGGIGIGMGMG
+1040 GALGGGIGLGMD
-1054 MGMAM
+1054 
-1059 EGELVSPLLMAPV
+1059 GELVSPLLMAPV

-1081 DLLTEMQH
+1081 DLLTEVQH

-1094 ERLLLHLNQV
+1094 EQLLLHLNQV

-1113 FHGTLLESDGQK
+1113 FHGTLLEPDGQK
-1125 LHCAVKS
+1125 QHCAVKS

-1163 MGICLPPEGS
+1163 LGICLPPEGS

-1392 TASSSSSSSS
+1392 SNTTAQ
-1402 EPSTSTSLPSHSPL
+1402 EPLEAQHYLSNTH
-1416 FCHVERDCCT
+1416 

>member
-1 MNLCLLLAIMLLW
+1 MNLCLLHAIMLLW
-14 AMRSSVQG
+14 AVRSSVQG
-22 QCDKSSEATQL
+22 QCDKSSEDTKL
-33 NLSVTYELPSFTAD
+33 NLSVTYELPSFTAE

-54 MLDGVIYVGAVN
+54 ILDGVIYVGAVN

-75 TKLSEYRTG
+75 RKLSEYHTG
-84 PLLANETCGQKQ
+84 PLRANETCGQKLN
-96 SGTSSGGRVDNH
+96 GASSSGRVDNH
-108 NIALVV
+108 NIALVA
-114 ENIYD
+114 ENVYD

-129 NGVCRRHVLDDGASP
+129 NGVCRRHVVDDGVRKSV
-144 KTIDEEVYCFANK
+144 DEEVYCFADNK
-157 VSLGTGQPIDSDVVV
+157 KLETGQPDDSDVVV
-172 SPSGSQVLNVE
+172 SPLGSQVLNVE

-192 NSEIPGRGN
+192 NSEIPGRRN
-201 ISGSAKH
+201 ISSSAKH
-208 LHTISLRK
+208 PHTLSLRK

-224 TFFSNTSYMDLIPSL
+224 TFFSNRSYMDLIPSL

-248 YSFHSGP
+248 YSFQSGP
-255 FTYFLTVQRVS
+255 FTYFLTVQQVS
-266 KDSQAYHS
+266 KNSQAYHS
-274 RIVRMCSTDFVIR
+274 RIVRMCSTDSVIR
-287 RYVEMPLECISTD
+287 RYVEMPLQCISTN

-306 VKDVKVF
+306 GTDVKVF

-325 IDPELQKQVKVE
+325 IDPEFQKLMKLE
-337 EGDDVLFA
+337 EDDDVLFA
-345 AFAQGKPNSPE
+345 AFAEGKPNSKD

-362 VCVMSLK
+362 VCVIALK
-369 HINNMFKAY
+369 NINAMFKTY
-378 MDRCNTVD
+378 MGTCNTIE

-392 SDKKSCYNVTSSD
+392 LDNISCYNGVRS
-405 DCDPHEGIHEGKE
+405 GNGRGKE
-418 STYRLQVTQF
+418 STYRLQVTQLY
-428 VQRLEYWHK
+428 QRLEYWHK

-446 ITVAPVHGRAVVYL
+446 ITVVPVHGRAVVYL
-460 GTIDGRQIQ
+460 GTADGRQIQ

-489 ISSVA
+489 TASVA
-494 LLDADHPDGAI
+494 LLDADHSDGAI

-520 PGCGQLTTCTSWL
+520 PGCGQLTTCISCL

-550 ATECPS
+550 ASECT

-566 PVITEFYPKSG
+566 PEITKVSPASG
-577 PVRGSTVVTICGRN
+577 PIRGSTVVTICGKN

-598 NFKASVV
+598 NFKASMV

-616 PRQENTNRWTE
+616 SRQENSNRYA
-627 MHCSPVFNG
+627 CVLVKNV
-636 NFTPS
+636 
-641 GDAVKVTSGHK
+641 VKVTSGQN
-652 VAKMG
+652 VT
-657 KFTFV
+657 KFKGFNFV
-662 DPVIHEIFPT
+662 DPVISDIFPT

-680 MLTIRGEFLNTGNKQ
+680 MLTITGANLDTGSKR
-695 EVTVGKVACKIE
+695 EVTIGNAICNVQ
-707 SVSSTMLTCKTPPH
+707 SWSSNMVTCKTPPY
-721 AVHSKQTVKLT
+721 AVLSSQTVKLT
-732 VDSVERRAPVLFTYN
+732 VDSVERRAPMQFTYN
-747 PDPIINNIQ
+747 QDPIINNIQ
-756 PSRSFVSGGCTV
+756 PSRSFVRLEFSLLRSPLAPAIAVAT
-768 SANGLFLQSGLQP
+768 LP
-781 QMVLSTGQDKELFQ
+781 
-795 VSCVYGE
+795 SCVYGE
-802 NRTSIQCT
+802 NQTSIQCT
-810 TPSLAKLHL
+810 TPSLVKLGM
-819 QPPVVTK
+819 QPPVITRVS
-826 VAFVLD
+826 FVLD
-832 GYSTDC
+832 GYSTKQLDM
-838 WDLIYVED
+838 IYVED

-861 IVELKGDRMD
+861 IVELKFDHIVYPM
-871 REAMKCQVLTV
+871 
-882 SNHSCES
+882 NHF
-889 LTLVGNT
+889 
-896 LECIVPTELQAAT
+896 Q
-909 AKELQVEWRQAD
+909 WRQAD

-937 TGLIV
+937 TGLVV
-942 GCVSFSL
+942 GCVCVSL
-949 LLLLLGMVLMWRKN
+949 LLLLLGSLLMWKKN

-987 NARSISPTNEMVSHE
+987 NARSVSPTNEMVSHE

-1011 EDQGIDRP
+1011 E
-1019 ETCRAAPVIYGGNG
+1019 AAPPIYGGNG

-1040 GALGGGIGIGMGMG
+1040 GALGGGIGMGLGMGMG
-1054 MGMAM
+1054 MDGD
-1059 EGELVSPLLMAPV
+1059 LVSPLLMAPV

-1081 DLLTEMQH
+1081 DLLTEVQH

-1113 FHGTLLESDGQK
+1113 FHGTLLEPDGQK

-1163 MGICLPPEGS
+1163 LGICLPPEGS

-1383 SPYPSLLAS
+1383 SPYPSLLSS
-1392 TASSSSSSSS
+1392 TVSSSSSSS
-1402 EPSTSTSLPSHSPL
+1402 EC
-1416 FCHVERDCCT
+1416 FWW

>member
-1 MNLCLLLAIMLLW
+1 MNLCLLHAIMLLW
-14 AMRSSVQG
+14 AVRSSVQG
-22 QCDKSSEATQL
+22 QCDKSSEDTKL
-33 NLSVTYELPSFTAD
+33 NLSVTYELPSFTAE

-54 MLDGVIYVGAVN
+54 ILDGVIYVGAVN

-75 TKLSEYRTG
+75 RKLSEYHTG
-84 PLLANETCGQKQ
+84 PLRANETCGQKLN
-96 SGTSSGGRVDNH
+96 GASSSGRVDNH
-108 NIALVV
+108 NIALVA
-114 ENIYD
+114 ENVYD

-129 NGVCRRHVLDDGASP
+129 NGVCRRHVVDDGVRKSV
-144 KTIDEEVYCFANK
+144 DEEVYCFADNK
-157 VSLGTGQPIDSDVVV
+157 KLETGQPDDSDVVV
-172 SPSGSQVLNVE
+172 SPLGSQVLNVE

-192 NSEIPGRGN
+192 NSEIPGRRN
-201 ISGSAKH
+201 ISSSAKH
-208 LHTISLRK
+208 PHTLSLRK

-224 TFFSNTSYMDLIPSL
+224 TFFSNRSYMDLIPSL

-248 YSFHSGP
+248 YSFQSGP
-255 FTYFLTVQRVS
+255 FTYFLTVQQVS
-266 KDSQAYHS
+266 KNSQAYHS
-274 RIVRMCSTDFVIR
+274 RIVRMCSTDSVIR
-287 RYVEMPLECISTD
+287 RYVEMPLQCISTN

-306 VKDVKVF
+306 GTDVKVF

-325 IDPELQKQVKVE
+325 IDPEFQKLMKLE
-337 EGDDVLFA
+337 EDDDVLFA
-345 AFAQGKPNSPE
+345 AFAEGKPNSKD

-362 VCVMSLK
+362 VCVIALK
-369 HINNMFKAY
+369 NINAMFKTY
-378 MDRCNTVD
+378 MGTCNTIE

-392 SDKKSCYNVTSSD
+392 LDNISCYNGTSSD

-418 STYRLQVTQF
+418 STYRLQVTQLY
-428 VQRLEYWHK
+428 QRLEYWHK

-446 ITVAPVHGRAVVYL
+446 ITVVPVHGRAVVYL
-460 GTIDGRQIQ
+460 GTADGRQIQ

-489 ISSVA
+489 TASVA
-494 LLDADHPDGAI
+494 LLDADHSDGAI

-520 PGCGQLTTCTSWL
+520 PGCGQLTTCISCL

-550 ATECPS
+550 ASECT

-566 PVITEFYPKSG
+566 PEITKVSPASG
-577 PVRGSTVVTICGRN
+577 PIRGSTVVTICGKN

-598 NFKASVV
+598 NFKASMV

-616 PRQENTNRWTE
+616 SRQENSNRWTE

-636 NFTPS
+636 NLTPS
-641 GDAVKVTSGHK
+641 GDVVKVTSGQN
-652 VAKMG
+652 VT
-657 KFTFV
+657 KFKGFNFV
-662 DPVIHEIFPT
+662 DPVISDIFPT

-680 MLTIRGEFLNTGNKQ
+680 MLTITGANLDTGSKR
-695 EVTVGKVACKIE
+695 EVTIGNAICNVQ
-707 SVSSTMLTCKTPPH
+707 SWSSNMVTCKTPPY
-721 AVHSKQTVKLT
+721 AVLSSQTVKLT
-732 VDSVERRAPVLFTYN
+732 VDSVERRAPMQFTYN
-747 PDPIINNIQ
+747 QDPIINNIQ

-768 SANGLFLQSGLQP
+768 SAHGFFLKSGLQP
-781 QMVLSTGQDKELFQ
+781 MMLVSIGQNTETFH

-802 NRTSIQCT
+802 NQTSIQCT
-810 TPSLAKLHL
+810 TPSLVKLGM
-819 QPPVVTK
+819 QPPVITRVS
-826 VAFVLD
+826 FVLD
-832 GYSTDC
+832 GYSTKQLDM
-838 WDLIYVED
+838 IYVED

-896 LECIVPTELQAAT
+896 LQCIVPTELQVAT

-937 TGLIV
+937 TGLVV
-942 GCVSFSL
+942 GCVCVSL
-949 LLLLLGMVLMWRKN
+949 LLLLLGSLLMWKKN

-987 NARSISPTNEMVSHE
+987 NARSVSPTNEMVSHE

-1011 EDQGIDRP
+1011 EDQGTDRP
-1019 ETCRAAPVIYGGNG
+1019 ETCRAAPPIYGGNG

-1040 GALGGGIGIGMGMG
+1040 GALGGGIGMGLGMGMG
-1054 MGMAM
+1054 MDGD
-1059 EGELVSPLLMAPV
+1059 LVSPLLMAPV

-1081 DLLTEMQH
+1081 DLLTEVQH

-1113 FHGTLLESDGQK
+1113 FHGTLLEPDGQK

-1163 MGICLPPEGS
+1163 LGICLPPEGS

-1383 SPYPSLLAS
+1383 SPYPSLLSS
-1392 TASSSSSSSS
+1392 TVSSSSSSS
-1402 EPSTSTSLPSHSPL
+1402 EPSTSTSLPSRSPL
-1416 FCHVERDCCT
+1416 FCQVAQDCCT

>member
-1 MNLCLLLAIMLLW
+1 MQRGILQMLWCCPPFPLSPLK
-14 AMRSSVQG
+14 ASPKTS
-22 QCDKSSEATQL
+22 KL
-33 NLSVTYELPSFTAD
+33 NLSVTYELPTFTAD

-54 MLDGVIYVGAVN
+54 TLDGIIYVGTVN

-84 PLLANETCGQKQ
+84 PLHANETCGQR
-96 SGTSSGGRVDNH
+96 GTGTRSNGTVDNH

-129 NGVCRRHVLDDGASP
+129 KGVCRRHVLDDDISP
-144 KTIDEEVYCFANK
+144 KTVDEEVYCFADK
-157 VSLGTGQPIDSDVVV
+157 VGRGRGQPSDSDVVV

-192 NSEIPGRGN
+192 NSEIPGSGN
-201 ISGSAKH
+201 ESSH
-208 LHTISLRK
+208 PHTISLRK

-224 TFFSNTSYMDLIPSL
+224 TFFSNHSYMDLIPSL

-266 KDSQAYHS
+266 RDSQAYHT
-274 RIVRMCSTDFVIR
+274 RIVRMCSSDLVIR
-287 RYVEMPLECISTD
+287 RYIEMPLECISTD

-306 VKDVKVF
+306 TEEMKVF
-313 NILQAAYVTKAG
+313 NILQAAHVTKVG
-325 IDPELQKQVKVE
+325 NDIELLKQLKVE

-345 AFAQGKPNSPE
+345 AFARGKPDSPE

-369 HINNMFKAY
+369 HLNNMFKIY
-378 MDRCNTVD
+378 MQKCNTVD
-386 PYHFTG
+386 PYHFTA
-392 SDKKSCYNVTSSD
+392 SDKKSCYNVVRART
-405 DCDPHEGIHEGKE
+405 
-418 STYRLQVTQF
+418 TYTGSMDAECV
-428 VQRLEYWHK
+428 E
-437 DLTNTLVTS
+437 LTNTLVTS
-446 ITVAPVHGRAVVYL
+446 ITVVPVHGRTVAYL
-460 GTIDGRQIQ
+460 GTADGRHIQ

-474 FASPHVNIHLDSRPV
+474 FASPHVNIRLDPSPV
-489 ISSVA
+489 SSSVA
-494 LLDADHPDGAI
+494 LLDDNNSEGSL

-520 PGCGQLTTCTSWL
+520 PGCGQLTTCTSCL

-539 ECGWCDGRCTR
+539 DCGWCDGRCTR
-550 ATECPS
+550 AHQCPAS
-556 SSIWTQDYCT
+556 VWTQQHCT
-566 PVITEFYPKSG
+566 PVITK
-577 PVRGSTVVTICGRN
+577 VTAMAGHHGDDSLTTLH
-591 FGFDKTE
+591 FS
-598 NFKASVV
+598 FKASLV
-605 TVEVAGASCKL
+605 TVEVAGAHCKL
-616 PRQENTNRWTE
+616 PRQDNANRCVQ
-627 MHCSPVFNG
+627 MCAQMFLSVQISLILLSSSSLDNAYHC
-636 NFTPS
+636 TY
-641 GDAVKVTSGHK
+641 
-652 VAKMG
+652 
-657 KFTFV
+657 
-662 DPVIHEIFPT
+662 
-672 FGPKSGNT
+672 
-680 MLTIRGEFLNTGNKQ
+680 
-695 EVTVGKVACKIE
+695 C
-707 SVSSTMLTCKTPPH
+707 
-721 AVHSKQTVKLT
+721 LT
-732 VDSVERRAPVLFTYN
+732 VDSVERLAPVLFTYN
-747 PDPIINNIQ
+747 QDPIINSIQ

-768 SANGLFLQSGLQP
+768 SAHGFFLQSGLQP
-781 QMVLSTGQDKELFQ
+781 QMVLTTGQDAKVFH

-810 TPSLAKLHL
+810 TPSLAKLAL

-832 GYSTDC
+832 GYSTDQ

-896 LECIVPTELQAAT
+896 LECTVPTELQAAT
-909 AKELQVEWRQAD
+909 SKELQVEWRQAD
-921 SIRHLGKVT
+921 SIKHLGKVT
-930 LAQEQDY
+930 LAQEQDF

-942 GCVSFSL
+942 GCVCVSL
-949 LLLLLGMVLMWRKN
+949 LLLLLATLLMWRRN

-987 NARSISPTNEMVSHE
+987 NARSVSPTNEMVSHE

-1011 EDQGIDRP
+1011 E
-1019 ETCRAAPVIYGGNG
+1019 AAPPIYGGNG

-1040 GALGGGIGIGMGMG
+1040 GALGGGMGIGLG
-1054 MGMAM
+1054 M

-1081 DLLTEMQH
+1081 DLLTEVQH

-1094 ERLLLHLNQV
+1094 EQLLLHLNQV

-1113 FHGTLLESDGQK
+1113 FHGTLLEPDGQK
-1125 LHCAVKS
+1125 QHCAVKS

-1163 MGICLPPEGS
+1163 LGICLPPEGS

-1192 EGHNPTVKDLMG
+1192 EAHNPTVKDLMG

-1312 ITVFL
+1312 ITVYL

-1392 TASSSSSSSS
+1392 SSSSPTTTITAPSSPSPSS
-1402 EPSTSTSLPSHSPL
+1402 NPTTSTSLPSQSAF

>member
-1 MNLCLLLAIMLLW
+1 MNRRLLHAAMLLW
-14 AMRSSVQG
+14 ALCPSAQG
-22 QCDKSSEATQL
+22 QCDKSPETNKL
-33 NLSVTYELPSFTAD
+33 NLSVTYNLPTFTAD

-54 MLDGVIYVGAVN
+54 TLDGIIYVGAVN
-66 RIYALAPNL
+66 RIYALSPNL
-75 TKLSEYRTG
+75 TKLSEYHTG
-84 PLLANETCGQKQ
+84 PLLANQTCGQKLTD
-96 SGTSSGGRVDNH
+96 TSSSGPVDNH
-108 NIALVV
+108 NLALVV

-129 NGVCRRHVLDDGASP
+129 NGVCRRHVLDDDGIRP
-144 KTIDEEVYCFANK
+144 KTVDEEVYCFADK
-157 VSLGTGQPIDSDVVV
+157 VSQGKGQPSDADVVV
-172 SPSGSQVLNVE
+172 SPAGSQVLNVE
-183 SNVIKFFVG
+183 SNVSKFFVG
-192 NSEIPGRGN
+192 NSEIPGLGN
-201 ISGSAKH
+201 IAGSGTH
-208 LHTISLRK
+208 HHTLSLRK

-224 TFFSNTSYMDLIPSL
+224 IFFSDRSHMDLIPSL

-255 FTYFLTVQRVS
+255 FTYFLTVQRVNRT
-266 KDSQAYHS
+266 SQAYHT
-274 RIVRMCSTDFVIR
+274 RIVRMCSSDLMIR
-287 RYVEMPLECISTD
+287 RYMEMPLECISTD

-306 VKDVKVF
+306 TENVKVF
-313 NILQAAYVTKAG
+313 NILQAAHVTKVG
-325 IDPELQKQVKVE
+325 NDIELQKQLKVE
-337 EGDDVLFA
+337 EGEDVLFA

-362 VCVMSLK
+362 ICIMSLK
-369 HINNMFKAY
+369 HINNMFKMY
-378 MDRCNTVD
+378 MQRCNTVE

-392 SDKKSCYNVTSSD
+392 SDKKSCYNVSLSD
-405 DCDPHEGIHEGKE
+405 DCDPHEGIHEGREGK
-418 STYRLQVTQF
+418 YHLQVTQF

-437 DLTNTLVTS
+437 ELTNTLVTS
-446 ITVAPVHGRAVVYL
+446 INVVPVHGRAVAYL
-460 GTIDGRQIQ
+460 GTADGRHIQ

-474 FASPHVNIHLDSRPV
+474 VASPHVNIRLDSKPV
-489 ISSVA
+489 SASVA
-494 LLDADHPDGAI
+494 LLDADQSAGALLI
-505 LMATGNKITKVPLIG
+505 ATGNKITKVPLIG
-520 PGCGQLTTCTSWL
+520 PGCGQLTTCTSCL

-550 ATECPS
+550 ANECPS
-556 SSIWTQDYCT
+556 SSLWTQDYCA
-566 PVITEFYPKSG
+566 PVITKFFPTSG
-577 PVRGSTVVTICGRN
+577 PTRGSTTVTICGRN

-598 NFKASVV
+598 NFKAPLV
-605 TVEVAGASCKL
+605 TVEVAGVPCKL
-616 PRQENTNRWTE
+616 PRQDNVNKWTE
-627 MHCSPVFNG
+627 MQCSPVFSG

-641 GDAVKVTSGHK
+641 GHTVKVTSGHK
-652 VAKMG
+652 VAEKEG
-657 KFTFV
+657 FTFV

-680 MLTIRGEFLNTGNKQ
+680 MLTIRGAFLNAGNKR
-695 EVTVGKVACKIE
+695 EVTIGKAACKIQ
-707 SVSSTMLTCKTPPH
+707 SSSSSMLICKTPPH
-721 AVHSKQTVKLT
+721 AVPSEQPVKLT
-732 VDSVERRAPVLFTYN
+732 VDMVERHALTLFTYN
-747 PDPIINNIQ
+747 QDPIINSIQ
-756 PSRSFVSGGCTV
+756 PSRSFISGGCTV
-768 SANGLFLQSGLQP
+768 AAHGFFLQSGLQP
-781 QMVLSTGQDKELFQ
+781 QMVLTTGQDAEVFH

-810 TPSLAKLHL
+810 TPSLAKLAL

-832 GYSTDC
+832 GYSTDQ

-889 LTLVGNT
+889 LTLVGDT
-896 LECIVPTELQAAT
+896 LECTVPIELQAANSR
-909 AKELQVEWRQAD
+909 ELQVEWHQAD
-921 SIRHLGKVT
+921 SVRHLGKVT

-937 TGLIV
+937 TGLVV
-942 GCVSFSL
+942 GCVCVSL
-949 LLLLLGMVLMWRKN
+949 LLLLLGSLLMWRRN
-963 KHIDDLSEVWY
+963 KHIDD
-974 DGRGHIQHLDRLA
+974 
-987 NARSISPTNEMVSHE
+987 
-1002 SVDYRTTLL
+1002 
-1011 EDQGIDRP
+1011 QGTDRP
-1019 ETCRAAPVIYGGNG
+1019 ETCRTAPPIYGGNG

-1040 GALGGGIGIGMGMG
+1040 GALGGGMGLGMD
-1054 MGMAM
+1054 
-1059 EGELVSPLLMAPV
+1059 GELVSPLLMAPV

-1081 DLLTEMQH
+1081 DLLTEVQH

-1094 ERLLLHLNQV
+1094 EQLLLHLNQV

-1113 FHGTLLESDGQK
+1113 FHGTLLEPDGQK
-1125 LHCAVKS
+1125 QHCAVKS

-1163 MGICLPPEGS
+1163 LGICLPPQGS

-1392 TASSSSSSSS
+1392 SSTTTASSSSSSSS
-1402 EPSTSTSLPSHSPL
+1402 DPSTSTSLPTQSPL

>member
-1 MNLCLLLAIMLLW
+1 TRFPPMNLGLLHAVVLLW
-14 AMRSSVQG
+14 ALGLSVQG
-22 QCDKSSEATQL
+22 QCDKSSETSKL
-33 NLSVTYELPSFTAD
+33 NLSVTYELPTFTAD

-54 MLDGVIYVGAVN
+54 TLDGIIYVGTVN

-84 PLLANETCGQKQ
+84 PLHANETCGQR
-96 SGTSSGGRVDNH
+96 GTGTRSNGTVDNH

-129 NGVCRRHVLDDGASP
+129 KGVCRRHVLDDDISP
-144 KTIDEEVYCFANK
+144 KTVDEEVYCFADK
-157 VSLGTGQPIDSDVVV
+157 VGRGRGQPSDSDVVV

-192 NSEIPGRGN
+192 NSEIPGSGN
-201 ISGSAKH
+201 ESSH
-208 LHTISLRK
+208 PHTISLRK

-224 TFFSNTSYMDLIPSL
+224 TFFSNHSYMDLIPSL

-266 KDSQAYHS
+266 RDSQAYHT
-274 RIVRMCSTDFVIR
+274 RIVRMCSSDLVIR
-287 RYVEMPLECISTD
+287 RYIEMPLECISTD

-306 VKDVKVF
+306 TEEMKVF
-313 NILQAAYVTKAG
+313 NILQAAHVTKVG
-325 IDPELQKQVKVE
+325 NDIELLKQLKVE

-345 AFAQGKPNSPE
+345 AFARGKPDSPE

-369 HINNMFKAY
+369 HLNNMFKIY
-378 MDRCNTVD
+378 MQKCNTVD
-386 PYHFTG
+386 PYHFTA
-392 SDKKSCYNVTSSD
+392 SDKKSCYNSSRTVLLNASD
-405 DCDPHEGIHEGKE
+405 SECRP
-418 STYRLQVTQF
+418 SYRLQVTQF

-437 DLTNTLVTS
+437 ELTNTLVTS
-446 ITVAPVHGRAVVYL
+446 ITVVPVHGRTVAYL
-460 GTIDGRQIQ
+460 GTADGRHIQ

-474 FASPHVNIHLDSRPV
+474 FASPHVNIRLDPSPV
-489 ISSVA
+489 SSSVA
-494 LLDADHPDGAI
+494 LLDDNNSEGSL

-520 PGCGQLTTCTSWL
+520 PGCGQLTTCTSCL

-539 ECGWCDGRCTR
+539 DCGWCDGRCTR
-550 ATECPS
+550 AHQCPAS
-556 SSIWTQDYCT
+556 VWTQQHCT
-566 PVITEFYPKSG
+566 PVITKVFPASG
-577 PVRGSTVVTICGRN
+577 PIRGSTAVTICGRN
-591 FGFDKTE
+591 FGFDRTE
-598 NFKASVV
+598 SFKASLVTIIKISLLMKDLLNACKCICPVV
-605 TVEVAGASCKL
+605 I
-616 PRQENTNRWTE
+616 Q
-627 MHCSPVFNG
+627 
-636 NFTPS
+636 
-641 GDAVKVTSGHK
+641 
-652 VAKMG
+652 
-657 KFTFV
+657 

-680 MLTIRGEFLNTGNKQ
+680 MLTIRGAFLDTGNKRD
-695 EVTVGKVACKIE
+695 VTVGKAACKIL
-707 SVSSTMLTCKTPPH
+707 SLSPTMLTCKTPPH
-721 AVHSKQTVKLT
+721 AVPSDQPVKLT
-732 VDSVERRAPVLFTYN
+732 VDSVERLAPVLFTYN
-747 PDPIINNIQ
+747 QDPIINSIQ

-768 SANGLFLQSGLQP
+768 SAHGFFLQSGLQP
-781 QMVLSTGQDKELFQ
+781 QMVLTTGQDAK
-795 VSCVYGE
+795 SCVYGE

-810 TPSLAKLHL
+810 TPSLAKLAL

-832 GYSTDC
+832 GYSTDQ

-896 LECIVPTELQAAT
+896 LECTVPTELQAAT
-909 AKELQVEWRQAD
+909 SKELQVEWRQAD
-921 SIRHLGKVT
+921 SIKHLGKVT
-930 LAQEQDY
+930 LAQEQDF

-942 GCVSFSL
+942 GCVCVSL
-949 LLLLLGMVLMWRKN
+949 LLLLLATLLMWRRN

-987 NARSISPTNEMVSHE
+987 NARSVSPTNEMVSHE

-1011 EDQGIDRP
+1011 EGTQQNRP
-1019 ETCRAAPVIYGGNG
+1019 
-1033 ELLSPRL
+1033 
-1040 GALGGGIGIGMGMG
+1040 
-1054 MGMAM
+1054 
-1059 EGELVSPLLMAPV
+1059 GELVSPLLMAPV

-1081 DLLTEMQH
+1081 DLLTEVQH

-1094 ERLLLHLNQV
+1094 EQLLLHLNQV

-1113 FHGTLLESDGQK
+1113 FHGTLLEPDGQK
-1125 LHCAVKS
+1125 QHCAVKS

-1163 MGICLPPEGS
+1163 LGICLPPEGS

-1192 EGHNPTVKDLMG
+1192 EAHNPTVKDLMG

-1312 ITVFL
+1312 ITVYL

-1392 TASSSSSSSS
+1392 SSSSPTTTITAPSSPSPSS
-1402 EPSTSTSLPSHSPL
+1402 NPTTSTSLPSQSAF

>member
-1 MNLCLLLAIMLLW
+1 MNLCLLHAIMLLW
-14 AMRSSVQG
+14 AIRSSVQG
-22 QCDKSSEATQL
+22 QCDRSSEDTKL
-33 NLSVTYELPSFTAD
+33 NLSVTYELPSFTAE

-54 MLDGVIYVGAVN
+54 ILDGVIYVGAVN

-75 TKLSEYRTG
+75 RKLSEYHTG
-84 PLLANETCGQKQ
+84 PLRANETCGQKLN
-96 SGTSSGGRVDNH
+96 GTSSSGRVDNH
-108 NIALVV
+108 NIALVA

-129 NGVCRRHVLDDGASP
+129 NGVCRRHVLDDGVSAKSV
-144 KTIDEEVYCFANK
+144 DEEVYCFADK
-157 VSLGTGQPIDSDVVV
+157 KKLETGQPDDSDVVV
-172 SPSGSQVLNVE
+172 SPLGSQVLNVE
-183 SNVIKFFVG
+183 SNVIQFFVG
-192 NSEIPGRGN
+192 NSEIPGRRN
-201 ISGSAKH
+201 ISSSAKH
-208 LHTISLRK
+208 PHTLSLRK

-224 TFFSNTSYMDLIPSL
+224 TFFSNRSYMDLIPSL

-248 YSFHSGP
+248 YSFQSGP
-255 FTYFLTVQRVS
+255 FTYFLTVQQVS

-274 RIVRMCSTDFVIR
+274 RIVRMCSADSVIR

-300 KRRRRS
+300 KRRRRRRS
-306 VKDVKVF
+306 GTGVKVF

-325 IDPELQKQVKVE
+325 IDPEIQKHLKVE
-337 EGDDVLFA
+337 EDDDVLFA
-345 AFAQGKPNSPE
+345 AFAKGKPNSKD

-362 VCVMSLK
+362 VCVIALK
-369 HINNMFKAY
+369 QINSMFKTY
-378 MDRCNTVD
+378 MEKCNTIE

-392 SDKKSCYNVTSSD
+392 LDKKSCYNVVRV
-405 DCDPHEGIHEGKE
+405 GK

-428 VQRLEYWHK
+428 FQRLEYWHK

-446 ITVAPVHGRAVVYL
+446 ITVVPVHGRAVVYL
-460 GTIDGRQIQ
+460 GTADGRQIQ
-469 VLFSR
+469 VLLSR

-489 ISSVA
+489 TTSVA
-494 LLDADHPDGAI
+494 LLDADRSDGAI

-520 PGCGQLTTCTSWL
+520 PGCGQLTTCISCL

-550 ATECPS
+550 ASECT

-566 PVITEFYPKSG
+566 PEITKVSPASG
-577 PVRGSTVVTICGRN
+577 PIRGSTVVTICGKN

-598 NFKASVV
+598 NFKASMV

-616 PRQENTNRWTE
+616 SRQENSNRYA
-627 MHCSPVFNG
+627 CVLVKR
-636 NFTPS
+636 
-641 GDAVKVTSGHK
+641 DVVKVTSGQNVTMFK
-652 VAKMG
+652 G
-657 KFTFV
+657 FNFV
-662 DPVIHEIFPT
+662 DPVIRDIFPT

-680 MLTIRGEFLNTGNKQ
+680 MLTITGANLDTGSKR
-695 EVTVGKVACKIE
+695 EVTIGKGICNVQ
-707 SVSSTMLTCKTPPH
+707 SWSSKKVTCKTPPY
-721 AVHSKQTVKLT
+721 AALSSQTVKLT
-732 VDSVERRAPVLFTYN
+732 VDSVERRAPMQFTYN
-747 PDPIINNIQ
+747 QDPIINNIQ
-756 PSRSFVSGGCTV
+756 PSRSFVRLEFS
-768 SANGLFLQSGLQP
+768 
-781 QMVLSTGQDKELFQ
+781 VLRSPLAPAIAA
-795 VSCVYGE
+795 
-802 NRTSIQCT
+802 TSIQCT
-810 TPSLAKLHL
+810 TPSLVKLGM
-819 QPPVVTK
+819 QPPVITK
-826 VAFVLD
+826 VSFVLD
-832 GYSTDC
+832 GYSTKQMDM
-838 WDLIYVED
+838 IYVED

-871 REAMKCQVLTV
+871 REAMNCQVLTV

-896 LECIVPTELQAAT
+896 LECIVPTELQVAT

-942 GCVSFSL
+942 GCVCVSL
-949 LLLLLGMVLMWRKN
+949 LLLLLGSLLMWKKN

-987 NARSISPTNEMVSHE
+987 NARSVSPTNEMVSHE

-1011 EDQGIDRP
+1011 EGTSGHRQARDMP
-1019 ETCRAAPVIYGGNG
+1019 
-1033 ELLSPRL
+1033 S
-1040 GALGGGIGIGMGMG
+1040 GIGMGLGMG
-1054 MGMAM
+1054 MGID
-1059 EGELVSPLLMAPV
+1059 GDLVSPLLMAPV

-1081 DLLTEMQH
+1081 DLLTEVQH

-1113 FHGTLLESDGQK
+1113 FHGTLLEPDGQK

-1163 MGICLPPEGS
+1163 LGICLPPEGS

-1383 SPYPSLLAS
+1383 SPYPSLLSS
-1392 TASSSSSSSS
+1392 TASSSSSSS
-1402 EPSTSTSLPSHSPL
+1402 EPSTSTSLPSRSPL
-1416 FCHVERDCCT
+1416 FCQVDRDCCT

>member
-1 MNLCLLLAIMLLW
+1 MNLCVLHAITLLW
-14 AMRSSVQG
+14 ALCPSVQG
-22 QCDKSSEATQL
+22 QCDKSSEATKL
-33 NLSVTYELPSFTAD
+33 NLSVTYDLPTFTAD

-54 MLDGVIYVGAVN
+54 TLDGVVYVGAVN
-66 RIYALAPNL
+66 RIYQMAPNL
-75 TKLSEYRTG
+75 TKLSEYHTG
-84 PLLANETCGQKQ
+84 PLLANETCGQNLARMD
-96 SGTSSGGRVDNH
+96 SSGRVDNH

-129 NGVCRRHVLDDGASP
+129 NGVCRRHVLDDDISP
-144 KTIDEEVYCFANK
+144 KTVDEEVYCFADK
-157 VSLGTGQPIDSDVVV
+157 VRLGKGQPSDTDVVV
-172 SPSGSQVLNVE
+172 SLSGSQVLNVE

-192 NSEIPGRGN
+192 NSEIPGAISSPGN
-201 ISGSAKH
+201 ATH
-208 LHTISLRK
+208 RHTMSIRK

-224 TFFSNTSYMDLIPSL
+224 TFFSTLSYMDLIPSL

-255 FTYFLTVQRVS
+255 FTYFLTVQRVAR
-266 KDSQAYHS
+266 DSQAYHT
-274 RIVRMCSTDFVIR
+274 RIVRMCSTDLVIR

-300 KRRRRS
+300 KRRRRTAE
-306 VKDVKVF
+306 DVKVF
-313 NILQAAYVTKAG
+313 NILQAAYVTKVG
-325 IDPELQKQVKVE
+325 NDVELQKQLKVE

-345 AFAQGKPNSPE
+345 AFARGKPNSPE
-356 PTPNSA
+356 PTANSA
-362 VCVMSLK
+362 VCVISLK
-369 HINNMFKAY
+369 HINTMFKMY
-378 MDRCNTVD
+378 MERCNTVD

-392 SDKKSCYNVTSSD
+392 SDKKSCYNVTTSD

-418 STYRLQVTQF
+418 GKYRLQVTQF

-446 ITVAPVHGRAVVYL
+446 ITVVLVHGRAVAYL
-460 GTIDGRQIQ
+460 GTADGRHIQ
-469 VLFSR
+469 VLLSR
-474 FASPHVNIHLDSRPV
+474 LASPHVNISLDSRPV
-489 ISSVA
+489 SASVV
-494 LLDADHPDGAI
+494 LLDADQSDGA
-505 LMATGNKITKVPLIG
+505 LLVATGNKITKIPLIG
-520 PGCGQLTTCTSWL
+520 PGCGQLTTCTSCL

-550 ATECPS
+550 EKQCPS
-556 SSIWTQDYCT
+556 SSVWTQDYCT
-566 PVITEFYPKSG
+566 PVITKVFPSSG
-577 PVRGSTVVTICGRN
+577 PIRGSTAVTICGHN

-598 NFKASVV
+598 SFRTSLV

-616 PRQENTNRWTE
+616 PRQDSINRWTE
-627 MHCSPVFNG
+627 MQCSPVFSG

-641 GDAVKVTSGHK
+641 GNTVKVISGHR
-652 VAKMG
+652 VAKMEG
-657 KFTFV
+657 FTFV

-680 MLTIRGEFLNTGNKQ
+680 MLTIRGVFLDAGNKQ
-695 EVTVGKVACKIE
+695 EVTVGKAGCKI
-707 SVSSTMLTCKTPPH
+707 VSLSDTMLTCKTPPH
-721 AVHSKQTVKLT
+721 TVPSEQPVKLT
-732 VDSVERRAPVLFTYN
+732 VDSVERHAPVLFTYN
-747 PDPIINNIQ
+747 QDPIINSIQ

-768 SANGLFLQSGLQP
+768 SAHGFFLQSGLQP
-781 QMVLSTGQDKELFQ
+781 QMVLTTGQDAEVFH

-810 TPSLAKLHL
+810 TPSLAKLPL

-826 VAFVLD
+826 VAFGLD
-832 GYSTDC
+832 GYLTEP

-846 PLFQDPKLTSKDNKS
+846 PHFQDPKLTSKDNKS

-889 LTLVGNT
+889 LILVGNT
-896 LECIVPTELQAAT
+896 LECTVPTELQAAT
-909 AKELQVEWRQAD
+909 SKELQVEWRQAD

-930 LAQEQDY
+930 LAREQDY

-942 GCVSFSL
+942 GCVCVSL
-949 LLLLLGMVLMWRKN
+949 LLLLLGTLLMWRRN

-987 NARSISPTNEMVSHE
+987 NARSVSPTNEMVSHE

-1011 EDQGIDRP
+1011 EDQGTDRP
-1019 ETCRAAPVIYGGNG
+1019 ETCRAAPPVYGSNG

-1040 GALGGGIGIGMGMG
+1040 AALSGGMVLG
-1054 MGMAM
+1054 M
-1059 EGELVSPLLMAPV
+1059 EGELMSPLLMAPV

-1081 DLLTEMQH
+1081 DLLTEVQH

-1094 ERLLLHLNQV
+1094 EQLILHLNQV

-1113 FHGTLLESDGQK
+1113 FHGTLLEPDGQK
-1125 LHCAVKS
+1125 QHCAVKS

-1163 MGICLPPEGS
+1163 LGICLPPEGS

-1237 TVKVADFGLARDV
+1237 TVKVADFGLARDI

-1371 LLNTTYVNIDKM
+1371 LLNTTYVNIDKL
-1383 SPYPSLLAS
+1383 SPYPSLLGS
-1392 TASSSSSSSS
+1392 TASSSSSS
-1402 EPSTSTSLPSHSPL
+1402 EPSTSTSLPSQSTL
-1416 FCHVERDCCT
+1416 FSHMERECCT

>member
-1 MNLCLLLAIMLLW
+1 MNLRSLDTVYAVVLLW
-14 AMRSSVQG
+14 ALCPRVRG
-22 QCDKSSEATQL
+22 QCDKSPDSSML
-33 NLSVTYELPSFTAD
+33 NISVTYNLPTFIANST
-47 FPIQNMV
+47 IQNLV
-54 MLDGVIYVGAVN
+54 TLSGVIYVGAVN
-66 RIYALAPNL
+66 RIYALSPNL

-84 PLLANETCGQKQ
+84 PLFANESCDQHSPGHTGKL
-96 SGTSSGGRVDNH
+96 DNH
-108 NIALVV
+108 NLALVV
-114 ENIYD
+114 ETIYD
-119 KGLYSCGSAD
+119 KGLFSCGSAD
-129 NGVCRRHVLDDGASP
+129 HGVCRRHVLDDGASP
-144 KTIDEEVYCFANK
+144 KTVAEDVYCFADYRYRRLPGEQNL
-157 VSLGTGQPIDSDVVV
+157 VATPA
-172 SPSGSQVLNVE
+172 GSQVLNVE
-183 SNVIKFFVG
+183 SNVIQFFVG
-192 NSEIPGRGN
+192 NSEIPDLKN
-201 ISGSAKH
+201 ESGTFPQ
-208 LHTISLRK
+208 LHTLSVRK

-224 TFFSNTSYMDLIPSL
+224 IAFSNRWYLDLIPSL

-255 FTYFLTVQRVS
+255 FTYFLTIQQVS
-266 KDSQAYHS
+266 RDSQAYHT
-274 RIVRMCSTDFVIR
+274 RIVRMCSSDLEIR
-287 RYVEMPLECISTD
+287 RYVEMPLECICTS

-306 VKDVKVF
+306 TEGLKVF
-313 NILQAAYVTKAG
+313 NVVQAAYVTKVG
-325 IDPELQKQVKVE
+325 NDVNLQKQLKVE

-345 AFAQGKPNSPE
+345 AFAQSKPNSPE
-356 PTPNSA
+356 PTANSA
-362 VCVMSLK
+362 ICVISLK
-369 HINNMFKAY
+369 HINNLFKRY
-378 MDRCNTVD
+378 MQTCNTRD
-386 PYHFTG
+386 PFHFTG
-392 SDKKSCYNVTSSD
+392 SDKKSCYNV
-405 DCDPHEGIHEGKE
+405 GAREGKE
-418 STYRLQVTQF
+418 SEYRLEVTQF
-428 VQRLEYWHK
+428 VQRLEYWSK
-437 DLTNTLVTS
+437 ELTNILVTS
-446 ITVAPVHGRAVVYL
+446 ITVAQVHGRTVAYL
-460 GTIDGRQIQ
+460 GTADGRHMQ

-474 FASPHVNIHLDSRPV
+474 SASPHVNIRLDTKPV
-489 ISSVA
+489 SASVV
-494 LLDADHPDGAI
+494 LRDPNHPDGA
-505 LMATGNKITKVPLIG
+505 LLLVTGNKITKVPLIG
-520 PGCGQLTTCTSWL
+520 PGCGQLTTCTSCL
-533 LSSRVT
+533 LSSVVT
-539 ECGWCDGRCTR
+539 GCGWCDGRCTR
-550 ATECPS
+550 ANQCPS
-556 SSIWTQDYCT
+556 SSVWTQDYCT
-566 PVITEFYPKSG
+566 PVITKFWPTSG
-577 PVRGSTVVTICGRN
+577 PLRGSTTVTICGHN

-598 NFKASVV
+598 SFKASLV
-605 TVEVAGASCKL
+605 TVEVAGATCRLS
-616 PRQENTNRWTE
+616 RQDQISSWTE
-627 MHCSPVFNG
+627 LQCLPASNG
-636 NFTPS
+636 NFTAS
-641 GDAVKVTSGHK
+641 GRMVKVTSGHK
-652 VAKMG
+652 VAKMEG
-657 KFTFV
+657 FSFV
-662 DPVIHEIFPT
+662 DPVIREIFPE
-672 FGPKSGNT
+672 FGPKSGGT
-680 MLTIRGEFLNTGNKQ
+680 MLTIRGAFLDSGNKR
-695 EVTVGKVACKIE
+695 EVTVGQAVCRIQ
-707 SVSSTMLTCKTPPH
+707 SVSSSMLTCKTPQHTDP
-721 AVHSKQTVKLT
+721 SKQPVRVTI
-732 VDSVERRAPVLFTYN
+732 DSVQRLAPTSFTYN
-747 PDPIINNIQ
+747 EDPIINSIQ
-756 PSRSFVSGGCTV
+756 PSRSFISGGCTV
-768 SANGLFLQSGLQP
+768 SAHGFFLQSGLQP
-781 QMVLSTGQDKELFQ
+781 QMVLTAAHDSVVFH

-802 NRTSIQCT
+802 NRSSIQCT
-810 TPSLAKLHL
+810 TPSLAKLAL
-819 QPPVVTK
+819 QPPIVTK

-832 GYSTDC
+832 GFSTQQ

-861 IVELKGDRMD
+861 IVELRGDRMD

-896 LECIVPTELQAAT
+896 LECTVPTELQATA

-942 GCVSFSL
+942 GCILVSL
-949 LLLLLGMVLMWRKN
+949 LLLLLGLLLMWKKN

-974 DGRGHIQHLDRLA
+974 DGRAHIQHLDRLA
-987 NARSISPTNEMVSHE
+987 NARSVSPTNEMVSHE

-1011 EDQGIDRP
+1011 EGTSSTFTPPRP
-1019 ETCRAAPVIYGGNG
+1019 PSHLPPRPVD
-1033 ELLSPRL
+1033 LPPCL
-1040 GALGGGIGIGMGMG
+1040 AVH
-1054 MGMAM
+1054 
-1059 EGELVSPLLMAPV
+1059 GELVSPLLMAPV

-1081 DLLTEMQH
+1081 DLLKEVQH

-1094 ERLLLHLNQV
+1094 EQLLLHLNQV

-1113 FHGTLLESDGQK
+1113 FHGTLLEADGQK
-1125 LHCAVKS
+1125 QHCAVKS

-1163 MGICLPPEGS
+1163 LGICLPPEGS

-1278 HKFTTKSDVW
+1278 HKFTPKSDVW

-1383 SPYPSLLAS
+1383 SPYPSLLSS
-1392 TASSSSSSSS
+1392 TSSSSSSSA
-1402 EPSTSTSLPSHSPL
+1402 PSTSASLPSPSHIGHL
-1416 FCHVERDCCT
+1416 EQDCCT

>member
-1 MNLCLLLAIMLLW
+1 MNLRLLEAIHAIMLLW
-14 AMRSSVQG
+14 ALCPSLQG
-22 QCDKSSEATQL
+22 QCHKSSDTSKL
-33 NLSVTYELPSFTAD
+33 NLSVTYELPTFTTD

-54 MLDGVIYVGAVN
+54 TVDGIIYVGAVN

-75 TKLSEYRTG
+75 TKLSEYHTG
-84 PLLANETCGQKQ
+84 PLLANQTCGQKLN
-96 SGTSSGGRVDNH
+96 STGSDGRVDNH

-129 NGVCRRHVLDDGASP
+129 NGVCRRHVLDDDISP
-144 KTIDEEVYCFANK
+144 KTVDEEVYCFADK
-157 VSLGTGQPIDSDVVV
+157 VTQGKGQPSDSDVVV

-183 SNVIKFFVG
+183 SNVITFFVG
-192 NSEIPGRGN
+192 NSEIPGMRN
-201 ISGSAKH
+201 VSGSATH
-208 LHTISLRK
+208 PHTISLRK

-224 TFFSNTSYMDLIPSL
+224 TFFSSHSYMDLIPSL

-266 KDSQAYHS
+266 RDSQAYHT
-274 RIVRMCSTDFVIR
+274 RIVRMCSSDLVIR

-306 VKDVKVF
+306 TETVKVF
-313 NILQAAYVTKAG
+313 NILQAAYVTKVG
-325 IDPELQKQVKVE
+325 DDLELQKQLKVE

-345 AFAQGKPNSPE
+345 AFARGKPNSPE

-362 VCVMSLK
+362 VCIMSLK
-369 HINNMFKAY
+369 HINNMFKIY
-378 MDRCNTVD
+378 MERCNTVD

-392 SDKKSCYNVTSSD
+392 SDNKSCYNVSSSD

-418 STYRLQVTQF
+418 GKYRLQVTQF
-428 VQRLEYWHK
+428 VQRLEYWQK
-437 DLTNTLVTS
+437 ELTNTLVTS
-446 ITVAPVHGRAVVYL
+446 ITVVPVHGRVVAYL
-460 GTIDGRQIQ
+460 GTADGRHIQ

-474 FASPHVNIHLDSRPV
+474 FASPHVNLRLDSRPV
-489 ISSVA
+489 SSSVA
-494 LLDADHPDGAI
+494 LLNDDHSDGA
-505 LMATGNKITKVPLIG
+505 LLLATGNKITKIPLIG
-520 PGCGQLTTCTSWL
+520 PGCGQLTSCTSCL

-550 ATECPS
+550 ANQCPS
-556 SSIWTQDYCT
+556 SSAWTQDYCT
-566 PVITEFYPKSG
+566 PVITKVWPTSG
-577 PVRGSTVVTICGRN
+577 PIRGSTAVTICGRN

-598 NFKASVV
+598 NFKASLV
-605 TVEVAGASCKL
+605 TVEVAGAPCKL
-616 PRQENTNRWTE
+616 PRQDSVNRWTE
-627 MHCSPVFNG
+627 MQCSPVFSG

-641 GDAVKVTSGHK
+641 GHTVKVTSGHK
-652 VAKMG
+652 VAKIEG
-657 KFTFV
+657 FTFV
-662 DPVIHEIFPT
+662 DPVIHEIFPL

-680 MLTIRGEFLNTGNKQ
+680 MLTIRGAFLDTGNKQ
-695 EVTVGKVACKIE
+695 EVTVGKSICKIQ
-707 SVSSTMLTCKTPPH
+707 SLSSNMLTCKTPPN
-721 AVHSKQTVKLT
+721 AVPSKQPVKLT
-732 VDSVERRAPVLFTYN
+732 VDSVERSAPVLFTYN
-747 PDPIINNIQ
+747 QDPIINSIQ
-756 PSRSFVSGGCTV
+756 PSRSFISGGCTL
-768 SANGLFLQSGLQP
+768 SAHGFFLQSGLQP
-781 QMVLSTGQDKELFQ
+781 QMVLTTAQDAEVFH

-810 TPSLAKLHL
+810 TPSLAKLAL
-819 QPPVVTK
+819 PPPVVTK

-832 GYSTDC
+832 GYYTDQ

-889 LTLVGNT
+889 LILVGNT
-896 LECIVPTELQAAT
+896 LECTVPTELQAAT

-921 SIRHLGKVT
+921 TIRHLGKVT

-942 GCVSFSL
+942 GCVFVSL
-949 LLLLLGMVLMWRKN
+949 LLLLLGTLLMWRRN

-987 NARSISPTNEMVSHE
+987 NARSVSPTNEMVSHE

-1011 EDQGIDRP
+1011 EDQGTDRP
-1019 ETCRAAPVIYGGNG
+1019 ETCRGAPPIYGGNG

-1040 GALGGGIGIGMGMG
+1040 GALGGGMGLGMD
-1054 MGMAM
+1054 
-1059 EGELVSPLLMAPV
+1059 GELVSPLLMTPV

-1081 DLLTEMQH
+1081 DLLTEVQH

-1094 ERLLLHLNQV
+1094 EQLLLHLNQV

-1113 FHGTLLESDGQK
+1113 FHGTLLEPDGQK
-1125 LHCAVKS
+1125 QHCAVKS

-1163 MGICLPPEGS
+1163 LGICLPPEGS

-1339 CWHPKPERRPSF
+1339 CWHPKSERRPSF

-1392 TASSSSSSSS
+1392 SSSTAASSSSSSSS
-1402 EPSTSTSLPSHSPL
+1402 DPSTSTSLPSHSPL
-1416 FCHVERDCCT
+1416 CCHVERDCCT

>member
-1 MNLCLLLAIMLLW
+1 MNLPSLKTIHDVMLMLLW
-14 AMRSSVQG
+14 VLSPTVHG
-22 QCDKSSEATQL
+22 QCEKPVETSRL
-33 NLSVTYELPSFTAD
+33 NLSVTYRLPTFTAD

-54 MLDGVIYVGAVN
+54 TQDGVIYVGAVN
-66 RIYALAPNL
+66 RIYALNQSL
-75 TKLSEYRTG
+75 VKLSEYHTG
-84 PLLANETCGQKQ
+84 PLFTNRTCGEKVN
-96 SGTSSGGRVDNH
+96 STGTKERLDNY

-119 KGLYSCGSAD
+119 KGLYSCGSLD
-129 NGVCRRHVLDDGASP
+129 NGVCRRHVLDDGVS
-144 KTIDEEVYCFANK
+144 TNTVDEEVYCFADK
-157 VSLGTGQPIDSDVVV
+157 VSEGKGHPMDSDVVV

-183 SNVIKFFVG
+183 SNVIQFFVG
-192 NSEIPGRGN
+192 NSEIPGLN
-201 ISGSAKH
+201 ESMLH
-208 LHTISLRK
+208 PHTISLRK

-224 TFFSNTSYMDLIPSL
+224 TFFDSNSYMDLIPSL
-239 RGNYYLRYV
+239 RGNYYLHYV

-266 KDSQAYHS
+266 RDSQAYHT
-274 RIVRMCSTDFVIR
+274 RIVRMCASDLVIR

-300 KRRRRS
+300 KRRRRTTE
-306 VKDVKVF
+306 DVKVF
-313 NILQAAYVTKAG
+313 NILQAAYVTNVG
-325 IDPELQKQVKVE
+325 EDVELQRQLKVGP
-337 EGDDVLFA
+337 GDDVLFT
-345 AFAQGKPNSPE
+345 AFAQGKTNSPE

-369 HINNMFKAY
+369 HINSMFKLY
-378 MDRCNTVD
+378 MEKCHTVD

-392 SDKKSCYNVTSSD
+392 SDMKSCYNNRNVKYCRSK
-405 DCDPHEGIHEGKE
+405 EGK
-418 STYRLQVTQF
+418 YRLQVTQF

-437 DLTNTLVTS
+437 ELTNTLLTS
-446 ITVAPVHGRAVVYL
+446 IKVVPVHGRAVAYL
-460 GTIDGRQIQ
+460 GTADGRHIQ
-469 VLFSR
+469 VKIILSVLSISFYKL
-474 FASPHVNIHLDSRPV
+474 FASPHVNIQLDSRPV
-489 ISSVA
+489 SASVA
-494 LLDADHPDGAI
+494 LLDGDISHRS
-505 LMATGNKITKVPLIG
+505 LLLATGNKITKVPLIG
-520 PGCGQLTTCTSWL
+520 PGCDQLTTCTSCL

-550 ATECPS
+550 AHQCPAPS
-556 SSIWTQDYCT
+556 TWTQDFCI
-566 PVITEFYPKSG
+566 PVITKIWPTSG
-577 PVRGSTVVTICGRN
+577 PIRGSTAVTICGQN
-591 FGFDKTE
+591 FGIT
-598 NFKASVV
+598 VV
-605 TVEVAGASCKL
+605 TSYNNVFPISCLGAHDEQTYLCHLMAKYMFIWSFSL
-616 PRQENTNRWTE
+616 INLDETE
-627 MHCSPVFNG
+627 RHISQIWWMSHVC
-636 NFTPS
+636 
-641 GDAVKVTSGHK
+641 
-652 VAKMG
+652 MQ
-657 KFTFV
+657 

-680 MLTIRGEFLNTGNKQ
+680 MLTIRGAFLDTGNKR
-695 EVTVGKVACKIE
+695 EVTVGKAACKIQ
-707 SVSSTMLTCKTPPH
+707 SLSFSMLTCKTPPH
-721 AVHSKQTVKLT
+721 AVPSKQPVKLSI
-732 VDSVERRAPVLFTYN
+732 DSVERHAPFQFTYN
-747 PDPIINNIQ
+747 QDPIINSIQ

-768 SANGLFLQSGLQP
+768 SAHGFFLQSGLQP
-781 QMVLSTGQDKELFQ
+781 QMVLTTSQDAQ
-795 VSCVYGE
+795 VFHV

-810 TPSLAKLHL
+810 TPSLAKLAL

-832 GYSTDC
+832 GYSTDQ

-889 LTLVGNT
+889 LILIGNT
-896 LECIVPTELQAAT
+896 LECTVPTELQTTT

-942 GCVSFSL
+942 GCVCVSL
-949 LLLLLGMVLMWRKN
+949 LLLLLATLLMWRRN

-987 NARSISPTNEMVSHE
+987 NARSVSPTNEMVSHE

-1011 EDQGIDRP
+1011 EGTSNSRM
-1019 ETCRAAPVIYGGNG
+1019 G
-1033 ELLSPRL
+1033 L
-1040 GALGGGIGIGMGMG
+1040 G
-1054 MGMAM
+1054 M

-1081 DLLTEMQH
+1081 DLLTEVQH

-1094 ERLLLHLNQV
+1094 EQLLLHLNQV

-1113 FHGTLLESDGQK
+1113 FHGTLLEPDGQK
-1125 LHCAVKS
+1125 QHCAVKS

-1163 MGICLPPEGS
+1163 LGICLPPEGS

-1351 SELVSRISAIFSSFS
+1351 SELVSRISSIFSSFS

-1383 SPYPSLLAS
+1383 NLCFRC
-1392 TASSSSSSSS
+1392 
-1402 EPSTSTSLPSHSPL
+1402 PL
-1416 FCHVERDCCT
+1416 GGMFFNTRMWLGPFCCL

>member
-1 MNLCLLLAIMLLW
+1 MSLRSLGIFHAVVLLW
-14 AMRSSVQG
+14 ALCPGAHGR
-22 QCDKSSEATQL
+22 CDKSSETSAL
-33 NLSVTYELPSFTAD
+33 NLSVNYQLPTFTAD

-54 MLDGVIYVGAVN
+54 TLDGIIYVGAVN

-75 TKLSEYRTG
+75 TKVSEYHTG
-84 PLLANETCGQKQ
+84 PLLANETCGQGVR
-96 SGTSSGGRVDNH
+96 STVGDGRVDNH
-108 NIALVV
+108 NIALVL

-129 NGVCRRHVLDDGASP
+129 NGICRRHVLDDGTP
-144 KTIDEEVYCFANK
+144 KTVDEQVYCFADK
-157 VSLGTGQPIDSDVVV
+157 VRPGKGHPSDADVVV

-183 SNVIKFFVG
+183 SNVIQFFVG
-192 NSEIPGRGN
+192 NSEIPGQGRT
-201 ISGSAKH
+201 SGSAMH
-208 LHTISLRK
+208 PHTISLRK

-224 TFFSNTSYMDLIPSL
+224 TFFSSLSYMDLIPSL

-248 YSFHSGP
+248 YSFHSRP

-266 KDSQAYHS
+266 RDSQAYHT
-274 RIVRMCSTDFVIR
+274 RIVRMCSSDLVIR

-306 VKDVKVF
+306 AEDVKVF
-313 NILQAAYVTKAG
+313 NILQAAHVTKVG
-325 IDPELQKQVKVE
+325 GDVELQRQLKVE

-345 AFAQGKPNSPE
+345 AFARGKPNSPE

-362 VCVMSLK
+362 VCVMSLR
-369 HINNMFKAY
+369 HINNMFKMY
-378 MDRCNTVD
+378 MQRCNTID
-386 PYHFTG
+386 PHHFTG
-392 SDKKSCYNVTSSD
+392 SDHKSCYNVSSSE
-405 DCDPHEGIHEGKE
+405 DCDPHEGIHQGKE
-418 STYRLQVTQF
+418 GMYRLQVTQF

-437 DLTNTLVTS
+437 ELTNTLVTS
-446 ITVAPVHGRAVVYL
+446 ITVAPVHGRAVVFL
-460 GTIDGRQIQ
+460 GTADGRLIQ
-469 VLFSR
+469 VRFSR
-474 FASPHVNIHLDSRPV
+474 FASPHVNLRLDSGPV
-489 ISSVA
+489 SSGVV
-494 LLDADHPDGAI
+494 LLDADHPGGGA
-505 LMATGNKITKVPLIG
+505 LLLATGNKITKVPLIG
-520 PGCGQLTTCTSWL
+520 PGCGQLTSCTSCL
-533 LSSRVT
+533 LSSWVT

-550 ATECPS
+550 ASECPAS
-556 SSIWTQDYCT
+556 TWTQSFCS
-566 PVITEFYPKSG
+566 PVITKVWPTSG
-577 PVRGSTVVTICGRN
+577 PIRGSTAVTICGRN
-591 FGFDKTE
+591 FGFNKSE
-598 NFKASVV
+598 SFKSSLV
-605 TVEVAGASCKL
+605 TVEVAGAVCKL
-616 PRQENTNRWTE
+616 SRQESVNRWTE
-627 MHCSPVFNG
+627 MQCYPVVSG

-641 GDAVKVTSGHK
+641 GHTVKVTSNHK
-652 VAKMG
+652 EAQMES
-657 KFTFV
+657 FTFV
-662 DPVIHEIFPT
+662 DPVIHKIFPT

-680 MLTIRGEFLNTGNKQ
+680 MLTITGAFLDTGNKQ
-695 EVTVGKVACKIE
+695 EVSVGKAACKIQ
-707 SVSSTMLTCKTPPH
+707 SLSSTMLTCKTPPH
-721 AVHSKQTVKLT
+721 AVPSKQPVKLR
-732 VDSVERRAPVLFTYN
+732 VDSVERPAPHLFTYN
-747 PDPIINNIQ
+747 QDPIINSMQ
-756 PSRSFVSGGCTV
+756 PSRSFISGGCTL
-768 SANGLFLQSGLQP
+768 SAHGFFLQSGLQP
-781 QMVLSTGQDKELFQ
+781 QMVLTTGQDAEVFH
-795 VSCVYGE
+795 VTCVYGE

-810 TPSLAKLHL
+810 TPSLAKLAL
-819 QPPVVTK
+819 PPPVVTK

-832 GYSTDC
+832 GYSTDQ

-882 SNHSCES
+882 SNRSCES
-889 LTLVGNT
+889 ITLVGNT
-896 LECIVPTELQAAT
+896 LECTVPTELQAAT
-909 AKELQVEWRQAD
+909 AKELQVEWHQAD
-921 SIRHLGKVT
+921 NIMHLGKVT

-942 GCVSFSL
+942 GCVLVSL
-949 LLLLLGMVLMWRKN
+949 LLLLLGTLLMWRRN
-963 KHIDDLSEVWY
+963 KHIDD
-974 DGRGHIQHLDRLA
+974 
-987 NARSISPTNEMVSHE
+987 
-1002 SVDYRTTLL
+1002 
-1011 EDQGIDRP
+1011 QGTDRP
-1019 ETCRAAPVIYGGNG
+1019 ETCRAAPPIYGGNG

-1040 GALGGGIGIGMGMG
+1040 GGLGL
-1054 MGMAM
+1054 

-1081 DLLTEMQH
+1081 DLLTEVQH

-1094 ERLLLHLNQV
+1094 EQLLLHLSQV

-1113 FHGTLLESDGQK
+1113 FHGTLLEPDGQK
-1125 LHCAVKS
+1125 QHCAVKS

-1163 MGICLPPEGS
+1163 LGICLPPEGS

-1278 HKFTTKSDVW
+1278 HKFTPKSDVW

-1312 ITVFL
+1312 ITLFL

-1383 SPYPSLLAS
+1383 NPYPSLLTSATTNPAS
-1392 TASSSSSSSS
+1392 SPSSSSSD
-1402 EPSTSTSLPSHSPL
+1402 PLTSTSLPSHSQL
-1416 FCHVERDCCT
+1416 LCRAERECCT